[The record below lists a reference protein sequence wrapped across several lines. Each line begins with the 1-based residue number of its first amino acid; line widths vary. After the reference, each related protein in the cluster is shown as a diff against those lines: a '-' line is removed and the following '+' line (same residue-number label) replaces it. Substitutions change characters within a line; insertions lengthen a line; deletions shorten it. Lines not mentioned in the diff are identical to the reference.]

1 MKSSKIIIASL
12 VSLTLVSNPILTFAA
27 TNDVIDST
35 TEITTDK
42 EISSTQ
48 PTIKTTLKAGQTQ
61 SFNDWFPDDNFASEV
76 AAAFEMQATDTI
88 SEEQLATLTSLDCH
102 NSSIADMTGIEKLT
116 GLTKLICT
124 YNNITTLDLSQNT
137 NLTYLA
143 CDSNK
148 LTNLDVTPLTKLT
161 YLNCDTN
168 KLTKIDVSQNPLLT
182 YLNCARNTL
191 TEIDVSHNTQLT
203 ELDCHLNKKITKLD
217 VTPQTQLTTLDCSFN
232 KITALDV
239 SQNKLLNRLN
249 CDTNNI
255 TKLDL
260 NQNIQ
265 LTFLDC
271 SSNKLTEIDVTPLT
285 QLTYFD
291 CSVNPLTELD
301 VSTLSKLTTLHCIQ
315 TDLLEI
321 DLTHNTQLIYFQAE
335 GCRKIK
341 ELDVTHNTQLYLLDC
356 QAAGITELDLS
367 QNPKLVYLYLNN
379 TELTKLDVSHNT
391 KLKSLSC
398 VNAHIQDFSSVGK
411 IPVLNNNLDAEG
423 QTITMPKETLTN
435 NSLTIAVSPDLLD
448 QFGNPMNI
456 EPGDGGVYDQA
467 TNTITWENLSTDNP
481 AVTYTFTSENGAIV
495 GTVTTPF
502 EAPQPIKGEDVTVH
516 YLDDKGEKLA
526 ADEVL
531 SGNLDDPYTSS
542 AKDIPDYTL
551 TTTPDNATG
560 TFTTTS
566 QSVTYV
572 YTKNIVAA
580 EPVTVNYVDDT
591 GKTLAPSETLNGN
604 VGDTYNAT
612 AKQID
617 GYTLS
622 TTPNNATGT
631 FNTSSQTVTYVYTQ
645 NIVAA
650 EPVTVNYVD
659 DTGKTLAPA
668 ETLNGNVG
676 DTYNATAKQIDGY
689 TLSTTPNNAPGT
701 FNTSSQTVTYV
712 YTKNIVAA
720 EPVTVNYVDDTGKTL
735 APSETLNGNVGDT
748 YNATAKQIDGYTLS
762 AEPTNATGQFTS
774 SAQTVNYIYTKNPAP
789 EKGVVEIHYVDENNK
804 QLSSATKISGTVGDN
819 YTTEPKNIDGYT
831 LTTTPDNATG
841 TFNTSSQTVTYVYT
855 KNIVAAEPVTVNY
868 VDANGKTLAPSE
880 TLNGTI
886 GDTYKATTK
895 QIDGYTLSA
904 EPTNATGQ
912 FTNSAQTVNY
922 IYTKNTNIDQPLP
935 DKKTTKPSNLK
946 TTEVKKASDTL
957 PKTGDSAPWKSA
969 LLGVFLS
976 STALVI
982 WKKKK

>member
-1 MKSSKIIIASL
+1 MKTTKIVIASL

-27 TNDVIDST
+27 TNDVIDNT

-42 EISSTQ
+42 ETSSTQ

-102 NSSIADMTGIEKLT
+102 YSSIADMTGIEKLT

-124 YNNITTLDLSQNT
+124 SNNITTLDLSKNT
-137 NLTYLA
+137 NLTYLE
-143 CDSNK
+143 CNSNK
-148 LTNLDVTPLTKLT
+148 LTSLDVTSLTKLT
-161 YLNCDTN
+161 YLNCNTN
-168 KLTKIDVSQNPLLT
+168 KLTNLDVSQNPLLA
-182 YLNCARNTL
+182 YLNCALNTL
-191 TEIDVSHNTQLT
+191 TELDVSHNTQLT
-203 ELDCHLNKKITKLD
+203 ELNCRSNKKITELD
-217 VTPQTQLTTLDCSFN
+217 VTTNTQLTSLDCGYN
-232 KITALDV
+232 KISELNV
-239 SQNKLLNRLN
+239 SQNKLLNRLS
-249 CDTNNI
+249 CESNNL

-260 NQNIQ
+260 NQNIE
-265 LTFLDC
+265 LTFLNC

-291 CSVNPLTELD
+291 CGVNDLTELD
-301 VSTLSKLTTLHCIQ
+301 VSTLSKLTTLECIQ

-321 DLTHNTQLIYFQAE
+321 DLTHNTQLTDFKAE

-341 ELDVTHNTQLYLLDC
+341 ELDVTHNTQLYSLDC
-356 QAAGITELDLS
+356 QGAGITELDLS
-367 QNPKLVYLYLNN
+367 KNPKLIYLYLSN
-379 TELTKLDVSHNT
+379 TELTELDVSHNT
-391 KLKSLSC
+391 KLKDLFC
-398 VNAHIQDFSSVGK
+398 VNTHIQDFSSVGN
-411 IPVLNNNLDAEG
+411 IAALNNNLYAEG

-448 QFGNPMNI
+448 QFGNPMII

-502 EAPQPIKGEDVTVH
+502 EAPQPVKGEDVTVH

-622 TTPNNATGT
+622 T
-631 FNTSSQTVTYVYTQ
+631 
-645 NIVAA
+645 
-650 EPVTVNYVD
+650 
-659 DTGKTLAPA
+659 
-668 ETLNGNVG
+668 
-676 DTYNATAKQIDGY
+676 
-689 TLSTTPNNAPGT
+689 
-701 FNTSSQTVTYV
+701 
-712 YTKNIVAA
+712 
-720 EPVTVNYVDDTGKTL
+720 
-735 APSETLNGNVGDT
+735 
-748 YNATAKQIDGYTLS
+748 
-762 AEPTNATGQFTS
+762 EPTNATGQFTS

-804 QLSSATKISGTVGDN
+804 QLSSATEISGTVGDN
-819 YTTEPKNIDGYT
+819 YTTEPKTIDDYT
-831 LTTTPDNATG
+831 LTTTPDNTTG
-841 TFNTSSQTVTYVYT
+841 TFTTGSQTVTYVYT
-855 KNIVAAEPVTVNY
+855 KNIEAAEPITVNY

-886 GDTYKATTK
+886 GDTYKTTTK

-935 DKKTTKPSNLK
+935 DKKTTNTTPTKPSNLK
-946 TTEVKKASDTL
+946 TTEVKKASDSL
-957 PKTGDSAPWKSA
+957 PKTGDSTPWKSA

>member
-1 MKSSKIIIASL
+1 MKTTKIVIASL
-12 VSLTLVSNPILTFAA
+12 VSLTMVSNPLLTFAA
-27 TNDVIDST
+27 TNDVIDNT

-42 EISSTQ
+42 ETSSTQ
-48 PTIKTTLKAGQTQ
+48 PTIKNTLKAGQTQ

-76 AAAFEMQATDTI
+76 AAVFEMQATDTI

-102 NSSIADMTGIEKLT
+102 NSAITDMTGIEKLT

-124 YNNITTLDLSQNT
+124 SNNITTLDLSQNT

-379 TELTKLDVSHNT
+379 TELTELDVSHNT

-411 IPVLNNNLDAEG
+411 IPALNNNFEAEG

-526 ADEVL
+526 DDEVL

-622 TTPNNATGT
+622 
-631 FNTSSQTVTYVYTQ
+631 
-645 NIVAA
+645 
-650 EPVTVNYVD
+650 
-659 DTGKTLAPA
+659 
-668 ETLNGNVG
+668 
-676 DTYNATAKQIDGY
+676 
-689 TLSTTPNNAPGT
+689 
-701 FNTSSQTVTYV
+701 
-712 YTKNIVAA
+712 
-720 EPVTVNYVDDTGKTL
+720 
-735 APSETLNGNVGDT
+735 
-748 YNATAKQIDGYTLS
+748 

-789 EKGVVEIHYVDENNK
+789 EKGVVEIHYVDEDNK
-804 QLSSATKISGTVGDN
+804 QLNSTTEISGTIGDN
-819 YTTEPKNIDGYT
+819 YTTEPKTIEGYT
-831 LTTTPDNATG
+831 LTTTPGNATG
-841 TFNTSSQTVTYVYT
+841 TFTTGSQTVTYVYT
-855 KNIVAAEPVTVNY
+855 KNIEAAEPITVNY

-880 TLNGTI
+880 TLNGNV
-886 GDTYKATTK
+886 GDTYKATAK

-912 FTNSAQTVNY
+912 FTSSAQTVNY
-922 IYTKNTNIDQPLP
+922 IYTKNTNTDQPLP
-935 DKKTTKPSNLK
+935 TKKPTNTTPTKPSNLK

-957 PKTGDSAPWKSA
+957 PKTGDSTPWKSA
-969 LLGVFLS
+969 LLGVLLS

>member
-1 MKSSKIIIASL
+1 MKTSKIIIASL
-12 VSLTLVSNPILTFAA
+12 VSLTMVSNPILTFAA
-27 TNDVIDST
+27 TNDVIDNT

-42 EISSTQ
+42 ETSSTQ

-102 NSSIADMTGIEKLT
+102 YSSIADMTGIEKLT

-124 YNNITTLDLSQNT
+124 SNNITTLDLSKNT
-137 NLTYLA
+137 NLTYLE
-143 CDSNK
+143 CKSNK
-148 LTNLDVTPLTKLT
+148 LTSLDVTPLTKLT

-168 KLTKIDVSQNPLLT
+168 KLTNLDVSQNPLLT

-203 ELDCHLNKKITKLD
+203 ELDCYLNRKITKLD
-217 VTPQTQLTTLDCSFN
+217 VTPLTQLTNLDCSFN
-232 KITALDV
+232 KITELDV

-249 CDTNNI
+249 CDTNNL

-265 LTFLDC
+265 LTSLDC

-285 QLTYFD
+285 QLTYLD
-291 CSVNPLTELD
+291 CGVNPLTELD
-301 VSTLSKLTTLHCIQ
+301 VSTLSKLTTLECIQ

-321 DLTHNTQLIYFQAE
+321 DLTHNTQLTNFKAE

-341 ELDVTHNTQLYLLDC
+341 ELDVTHNPQLYSLDC

-411 IPVLNNNLDAEG
+411 IPALNKNLDAEG

-526 ADEVL
+526 ADAVL

-580 EPVTVNYVDDT
+580 EPVTVNYVDAD
-591 GKTLAPSETLNGN
+591 
-604 VGDTYNAT
+604 
-612 AKQID
+612 
-617 GYTLS
+617 
-622 TTPNNATGT
+622 
-631 FNTSSQTVTYVYTQ
+631 
-645 NIVAA
+645 
-650 EPVTVNYVD
+650 
-659 DTGKTLAPA
+659 
-668 ETLNGNVG
+668 
-676 DTYNATAKQIDGY
+676 
-689 TLSTTPNNAPGT
+689 
-701 FNTSSQTVTYV
+701 
-712 YTKNIVAA
+712 
-720 EPVTVNYVDDTGKTL
+720 GKTL

-804 QLSSATKISGTVGDN
+804 QLSSATEISGTVGDN
-819 YTTEPKNIDGYT
+819 YTTEPKTIDGYT

-855 KNIVAAEPVTVNY
+855 KNIEAAEPVTVNY

-886 GDTYKATTK
+886 GDTYNTTAK

-935 DKKTTKPSNLK
+935 DKKTTNTTPTKPSNLK

>member
-1 MKSSKIIIASL
+1 MKTSKIIIASL
-12 VSLTLVSNPILTFAA
+12 VSLTMVSNPILTFAA

-42 EISSTQ
+42 ETSPTQ
-48 PTIKTTLKAGQTQ
+48 PTIKNTLKAGQTQ

-102 NSSIADMTGIEKLT
+102 YSSIVDMTGIEKLT

-124 YNNITTLDLSQNT
+124 SNNITTLDLSKNT
-137 NLTYLA
+137 NLTYLE
-143 CDSNK
+143 CNSNK
-148 LTNLDVTPLTKLT
+148 LTSLDVTPLTKLT

-168 KLTKIDVSQNPLLT
+168 KLTNLDVSQNPLLT
-182 YLNCARNTL
+182 YLNCSRNTL

-203 ELDCHLNKKITKLD
+203 ELDCYLNRKITKLD
-217 VTPQTQLTTLDCSFN
+217 VTPLTQLTTLNCSFN
-232 KITALDV
+232 KITELDV
-239 SQNKLLNRLN
+239 SQNKLLNRLS
-249 CDTNNI
+249 CDTNNL

-265 LTFLDC
+265 LTSLDC

-291 CSVNPLTELD
+291 CGVNDLTELD
-301 VSTLSKLTTLHCIQ
+301 VSTLSKLTILQCIQ
-315 TDLLEI
+315 NDLLEI
-321 DLTHNTQLIYFQAE
+321 DLTHNTQLTDFKAE

-341 ELDVTHNTQLYLLDC
+341 ELDVTHNTQLYSLDC
-356 QAAGITELDLS
+356 QGAGITELDLS
-367 QNPKLVYLYLNN
+367 QNPKLIYLYVSN
-379 TELTKLDVSHNT
+379 TELTELDVSHNT
-391 KLKSLSC
+391 KLKDLFC
-398 VNAHIQDFSSVGK
+398 VNTHIQDFSSVGN
-411 IPVLNNNLDAEG
+411 IAALNNNLYAEG
-423 QTITMPKETLTN
+423 QTITMPKETLIN

-622 TTPNNATGT
+622 
-631 FNTSSQTVTYVYTQ
+631 
-645 NIVAA
+645 
-650 EPVTVNYVD
+650 
-659 DTGKTLAPA
+659 
-668 ETLNGNVG
+668 
-676 DTYNATAKQIDGY
+676 
-689 TLSTTPNNAPGT
+689 
-701 FNTSSQTVTYV
+701 
-712 YTKNIVAA
+712 
-720 EPVTVNYVDDTGKTL
+720 
-735 APSETLNGNVGDT
+735 
-748 YNATAKQIDGYTLS
+748 

-804 QLSSATKISGTVGDN
+804 QLSSATEISGTVGDN
-819 YTTEPKNIDGYT
+819 YTTEPKTIDGYT

-855 KNIVAAEPVTVNY
+855 KNIEAAEPVTVNY

-886 GDTYKATTK
+886 GDTYKATAK

-935 DKKTTKPSNLK
+935 DKKPTNTTPTKPSNLK
-946 TTEVKKASDTL
+946 TTEVKKASDSL
-957 PKTGDSAPWKSA
+957 PKTGDSTPWKSA

>member
-1 MKSSKIIIASL
+1 MKTTKIVIASL
-12 VSLTLVSNPILTFAA
+12 VSLTMVSNPLLTFAA
-27 TNDVIDST
+27 TNDVIDNT

-42 EISSTQ
+42 ETSSTQ
-48 PTIKTTLKAGQTQ
+48 PTIKNTLKAGQTQ

-102 NSSIADMTGIEKLT
+102 NSSITDMTGIEKLT

-124 YNNITTLDLSQNT
+124 SNNITTLDLSQNT

-168 KLTKIDVSQNPLLT
+168 KLTKLDVSQNPLLT

-232 KITALDV
+232 KITELDV

-379 TELTKLDVSHNT
+379 TELTELDVSHNT

-411 IPVLNNNLDAEG
+411 IPALNNNFEAEG

-526 ADEVL
+526 DDEVL

-591 GKTLAPSETLNGN
+591 GKTLS
-604 VGDTYNAT
+604 
-612 AKQID
+612 
-617 GYTLS
+617 
-622 TTPNNATGT
+622 
-631 FNTSSQTVTYVYTQ
+631 
-645 NIVAA
+645 
-650 EPVTVNYVD
+650 
-659 DTGKTLAPA
+659 
-668 ETLNGNVG
+668 
-676 DTYNATAKQIDGY
+676 
-689 TLSTTPNNAPGT
+689 
-701 FNTSSQTVTYV
+701 
-712 YTKNIVAA
+712 
-720 EPVTVNYVDDTGKTL
+720 
-735 APSETLNGNVGDT
+735 PSETLNGNVGDT

-789 EKGVVEIHYVDENNK
+789 EKGVVEIHYVDEDNK
-804 QLSSATKISGTVGDN
+804 QLSSTTEISGTIGDN
-819 YTTEPKNIDGYT
+819 YTTEPKTIEGYT
-831 LTTTPDNATG
+831 LTTTPGNATG
-841 TFNTSSQTVTYVYT
+841 TFTTGSQTVTYVYT
-855 KNIVAAEPVTVNY
+855 KNIEAAEPITVNY

-880 TLNGTI
+880 TLNGNV
-886 GDTYKATTK
+886 GDTYKATAK

-912 FTNSAQTVNY
+912 FTSSAQTVNY
-922 IYTKNTNIDQPLP
+922 IYTKNTNTDQPLP
-935 DKKTTKPSNLK
+935 TKKTTNTTPTKPSNLK

>member
-1 MKSSKIIIASL
+1 MKTTKIVIASL
-12 VSLTLVSNPILTFAA
+12 VSLTMVSNPLLTFAA
-27 TNDVIDST
+27 TNDVIDNT

-42 EISSTQ
+42 ETSSTQ
-48 PTIKTTLKAGQTQ
+48 PTIKNTLKAGQTQ

-76 AAAFEMQATDTI
+76 AAVFEMQATDTI

-102 NSSIADMTGIEKLT
+102 NSSITDMTGIEKLT

-124 YNNITTLDLSQNT
+124 SNNITALDLSQNT

-168 KLTKIDVSQNPLLT
+168 KLTKLDVSQNPLLT

-232 KITALDV
+232 KITELDV

-379 TELTKLDVSHNT
+379 TELTELDVSHNT

-411 IPVLNNNLDAEG
+411 IPALNNNFEAEG

-526 ADEVL
+526 DDEVL

-622 TTPNNATGT
+622 T
-631 FNTSSQTVTYVYTQ
+631 
-645 NIVAA
+645 
-650 EPVTVNYVD
+650 
-659 DTGKTLAPA
+659 
-668 ETLNGNVG
+668 
-676 DTYNATAKQIDGY
+676 
-689 TLSTTPNNAPGT
+689 
-701 FNTSSQTVTYV
+701 
-712 YTKNIVAA
+712 
-720 EPVTVNYVDDTGKTL
+720 
-735 APSETLNGNVGDT
+735 
-748 YNATAKQIDGYTLS
+748 
-762 AEPTNATGQFTS
+762 EPTNVTGQFTS

-804 QLSSATKISGTVGDN
+804 QLSSATEISGTVGDN
-819 YTTEPKNIDGYT
+819 YTTEPKTIDGYT

-855 KNIVAAEPVTVNY
+855 KNIEAAEPITVNY

-886 GDTYKATTK
+886 GDTYKATAK

-935 DKKTTKPSNLK
+935 DKKPTNTTPTKPSNLK
-946 TTEVKKASDTL
+946 TTEVKKASDSL
-957 PKTGDSAPWKSA
+957 PKTGDSTPWKSA
-969 LLGVFLS
+969 LLGVLLS

>member
-1 MKSSKIIIASL
+1 MKTTKIVIASL

-27 TNDVIDST
+27 TNDVIDNT

-42 EISSTQ
+42 ETSSTQ
-48 PTIKTTLKAGQTQ
+48 PTIKNTLKAGQTQ

-102 NSSIADMTGIEKLT
+102 YSSIADMTGIEKLT

-124 YNNITTLDLSQNT
+124 SNNITTLDLSKNT
-137 NLTYLA
+137 NLTYLE
-143 CDSNK
+143 CNSNK
-148 LTNLDVTPLTKLT
+148 LTSLDVTPLTKLT

-168 KLTKIDVSQNPLLT
+168 KLTNLDVSQNPLLT

-232 KITALDV
+232 KITELDV

-249 CDTNNI
+249 CDTNNL

-260 NQNIQ
+260 NQNIK

-291 CSVNPLTELD
+291 CGVNDLTELD
-301 VSTLSKLTTLHCIQ
+301 VSTLSKLTTLQCIQ
-315 TDLLEI
+315 NDLLEI
-321 DLTHNTQLIYFQAE
+321 DLTHNTQLKDFKAE

-341 ELDVTHNTQLYLLDC
+341 ELDVTHNTQLYSLDC
-356 QAAGITELDLS
+356 QGVGITELNLS

-379 TELTKLDVSHNT
+379 TELTKLDVSPNT
-391 KLKSLSC
+391 KLKKLFC
-398 VNAHIQDFSSVGK
+398 ENTHVQDFSSMRN
-411 IPVLNNNLDAEG
+411 IAALNNNLYAEG
-423 QTITMPKETLTN
+423 QTITMPKETLIN

-481 AVTYTFTSENGAIV
+481 AVTYTFTSANGAIV

-526 ADEVL
+526 DDEVL

-604 VGDTYNAT
+604 VGD
-612 AKQID
+612 
-617 GYTLS
+617 S
-622 TTPNNATGT
+622 
-631 FNTSSQTVTYVYTQ
+631 
-645 NIVAA
+645 
-650 EPVTVNYVD
+650 
-659 DTGKTLAPA
+659 
-668 ETLNGNVG
+668 
-676 DTYNATAKQIDGY
+676 
-689 TLSTTPNNAPGT
+689 
-701 FNTSSQTVTYV
+701 
-712 YTKNIVAA
+712 
-720 EPVTVNYVDDTGKTL
+720 
-735 APSETLNGNVGDT
+735 

-804 QLSSATKISGTVGDN
+804 QLSSATEISGTVGDN
-819 YTTEPKNIDGYT
+819 YTTEPKTIDGYT

-841 TFNTSSQTVTYVYT
+841 TFHTSSQTVTYVYT
-855 KNIVAAEPVTVNY
+855 KNIEATEPVTVNY

-886 GDTYKATTK
+886 GDTYNATAK
-895 QIDGYTLSA
+895 QIDGYTLST

-912 FTNSAQTVNY
+912 FTSSAQTVNY

-935 DKKTTKPSNLK
+935 DKKPTNTTPTKPSNLK
-946 TTEVKKASDTL
+946 TTEVKKASDSL
-957 PKTGDSAPWKSA
+957 PKTGDSTPWKSA

>member
-1 MKSSKIIIASL
+1 MKTSKIIIASL

-42 EISSTQ
+42 ETSPTQ
-48 PTIKTTLKAGQTQ
+48 PTIKNTLKAGQTQ

-102 NSSIADMTGIEKLT
+102 YSSIADMTGIEKLT

-124 YNNITTLDLSQNT
+124 SNNITTLDLSKNT
-137 NLTYLA
+137 NLTYLE
-143 CDSNK
+143 CNSNK
-148 LTNLDVTPLTKLT
+148 LTSLDVTPLTKLT

-168 KLTKIDVSQNPLLT
+168 KLTNLDVSQNPLLT

-232 KITALDV
+232 KITELDV

-249 CDTNNI
+249 CDTNNL

-260 NQNIQ
+260 NQNIK

-291 CSVNPLTELD
+291 CGINPLTELD
-301 VSTLSKLTTLHCIQ
+301 VSTLSKLTTLECIQ

-321 DLTHNTQLIYFQAE
+321 DLTHNTQLTNFKAE

-341 ELDVTHNTQLYLLDC
+341 DLDVTHNTQLYSLDC
-356 QAAGITELDLS
+356 QGAGITELDLS

-379 TELTKLDVSHNT
+379 TELTKLDVSPNT
-391 KLKSLSC
+391 KLKKLFC
-398 VNAHIQDFSSVGK
+398 ENTHVQDFSSMRN
-411 IPVLNNNLDAEG
+411 IAALNNNLYAEG
-423 QTITMPKETLTN
+423 QTITMPKETLIN

-481 AVTYTFTSENGAIV
+481 AVTYTFTSANGAIV

-526 ADEVL
+526 DDEVL

-612 AKQID
+612 AKQIE

-622 TTPNNATGT
+622 T
-631 FNTSSQTVTYVYTQ
+631 
-645 NIVAA
+645 
-650 EPVTVNYVD
+650 
-659 DTGKTLAPA
+659 
-668 ETLNGNVG
+668 
-676 DTYNATAKQIDGY
+676 
-689 TLSTTPNNAPGT
+689 
-701 FNTSSQTVTYV
+701 
-712 YTKNIVAA
+712 
-720 EPVTVNYVDDTGKTL
+720 
-735 APSETLNGNVGDT
+735 
-748 YNATAKQIDGYTLS
+748 
-762 AEPTNATGQFTS
+762 EPTNATGQFTS

-804 QLSSATKISGTVGDN
+804 QLSSATEISGTVGDN
-819 YTTEPKNIDGYT
+819 YTTEPKTIDGYT
-831 LTTTPDNATG
+831 LTTTPDNTTG
-841 TFNTSSQTVTYVYT
+841 TFTTGSQTVTYVYT
-855 KNIVAAEPVTVNY
+855 KNIEAAEPITVNY

-886 GDTYKATTK
+886 GDTYNATAK
-895 QIDGYTLSA
+895 QIDGYTLST

-935 DKKTTKPSNLK
+935 DKKPTNTTPTKPSNLK
-946 TTEVKKASDTL
+946 TTEVKKASDSL
-957 PKTGDSAPWKSA
+957 PKTGDSTPWKSA

>member
-1 MKSSKIIIASL
+1 MKTSKIIIASL
-12 VSLTLVSNPILTFAA
+12 VSLTMVSNPILTFAA
-27 TNDVIDST
+27 TNDVIDNT

-42 EISSTQ
+42 ETSSTQ

-61 SFNDWFPDDNFASEV
+61 SFNDWFPDDNLASEV
-76 AAAFEMQATDTI
+76 AAAFEMQVTDTI

-102 NSSIADMTGIEKLT
+102 YSSIADMTGIEKLT

-124 YNNITTLDLSQNT
+124 SNNITTLDLSKNT
-137 NLTYLA
+137 NLTYLE
-143 CDSNK
+143 CKSNK
-148 LTNLDVTPLTKLT
+148 LTSLDVTPLTKLT

-168 KLTKIDVSQNPLLT
+168 KLTNLDVSQNPLLT

-203 ELDCHLNKKITKLD
+203 ELDCYLNRKITKLD
-217 VTPQTQLTTLDCSFN
+217 VTPLTQLTTLDCSFN
-232 KITALDV
+232 KITELDV

-249 CDTNNI
+249 CDTNNL

-265 LTFLDC
+265 LTSLDC

-285 QLTYFD
+285 QLTYLD
-291 CSVNPLTELD
+291 CGVNPLTELD
-301 VSTLSKLTTLHCIQ
+301 VSTLSKLTTLECIQ

-321 DLTHNTQLIYFQAE
+321 DLTHNTQLTNFKAE

-341 ELDVTHNTQLYLLDC
+341 ELDVTHNTQLYSLDC

-411 IPVLNNNLDAEG
+411 IPALNKNLDAEG

-580 EPVTVNYVDDT
+580 EP
-591 GKTLAPSETLNGN
+591 
-604 VGDTYNAT
+604 
-612 AKQID
+612 I
-617 GYTLS
+617 
-622 TTPNNATGT
+622 
-631 FNTSSQTVTYVYTQ
+631 
-645 NIVAA
+645 
-650 EPVTVNYVD
+650 
-659 DTGKTLAPA
+659 
-668 ETLNGNVG
+668 
-676 DTYNATAKQIDGY
+676 
-689 TLSTTPNNAPGT
+689 
-701 FNTSSQTVTYV
+701 
-712 YTKNIVAA
+712 
-720 EPVTVNYVDDTGKTL
+720 TVNYVDDTGKTL

-804 QLSSATKISGTVGDN
+804 QLSSATEISGTVGDN
-819 YTTEPKNIDGYT
+819 YTTEPKTIDGYT

-855 KNIVAAEPVTVNY
+855 KNIEAAEPVTVNY

-886 GDTYKATTK
+886 GDTYNATAK

-912 FTNSAQTVNY
+912 FTNSAQTINY

-935 DKKTTKPSNLK
+935 DKKTTNTTPTKPSNLK
-946 TTEVKKASDTL
+946 TTEVKKAPDTL
-957 PKTGDSAPWKSA
+957 PKTGDSTPWKSA

>member
-1 MKSSKIIIASL
+1 MKTSKIIIASL
-12 VSLTLVSNPILTFAA
+12 VSLTMVSNPILTFAA
-27 TNDVIDST
+27 TNDVIDNT

-42 EISSTQ
+42 ETSSTQ
-48 PTIKTTLKAGQTQ
+48 PTIKNTLKAGQTQ

-102 NSSIADMTGIEKLT
+102 YSSIADMTGIEKLT

-124 YNNITTLDLSQNT
+124 SNNITTLDLSKNT
-137 NLTYLA
+137 NLTYLE
-143 CDSNK
+143 CKSNK
-148 LTNLDVTPLTKLT
+148 LTSLDVTPLTKLT

-168 KLTKIDVSQNPLLT
+168 KLTNLDVSQNPLLT

-203 ELDCHLNKKITKLD
+203 ELDCYLNRKITKLD
-217 VTPQTQLTTLDCSFN
+217 VTPLTQLTTLDCSFN
-232 KITALDV
+232 KITELDV

-249 CDTNNI
+249 CDTNNL

-265 LTFLDC
+265 LTSLDC

-285 QLTYFD
+285 QLTYLD
-291 CSVNPLTELD
+291 CGVNPLTELD
-301 VSTLSKLTTLHCIQ
+301 VSTLSKLTTLECIQ

-321 DLTHNTQLIYFQAE
+321 DLTHNTQLTNFKAE

-341 ELDVTHNTQLYLLDC
+341 ELDVTHNPQLYSLDC

-411 IPVLNNNLDAEG
+411 IPALNKNLDAEG

-435 NSLTIAVSPDLLD
+435 NSLTIVVSPDLLD

-467 TNTITWENLSTDNP
+467 TNTITWENLSKDNP

-531 SGNLDDPYTSS
+531 SGKLDDPYTSS

-580 EPVTVNYVDDT
+580 EP
-591 GKTLAPSETLNGN
+591 
-604 VGDTYNAT
+604 
-612 AKQID
+612 I
-617 GYTLS
+617 
-622 TTPNNATGT
+622 
-631 FNTSSQTVTYVYTQ
+631 
-645 NIVAA
+645 
-650 EPVTVNYVD
+650 
-659 DTGKTLAPA
+659 
-668 ETLNGNVG
+668 
-676 DTYNATAKQIDGY
+676 
-689 TLSTTPNNAPGT
+689 
-701 FNTSSQTVTYV
+701 
-712 YTKNIVAA
+712 
-720 EPVTVNYVDDTGKTL
+720 TVNYVDDTGKTL

-804 QLSSATKISGTVGDN
+804 QLSSATEISGTVGDN
-819 YTTEPKNIDGYT
+819 YTTEPKTIDGYT
-831 LTTTPDNATG
+831 LTTTPDNTTG

-855 KNIVAAEPVTVNY
+855 KNIEAAEPVTVNY

-886 GDTYKATTK
+886 GDTYNATAK

-912 FTNSAQTVNY
+912 FTNSAQTINY

-935 DKKTTKPSNLK
+935 DKKPTNTTPTKPSNLK
-946 TTEVKKASDTL
+946 TTEVKKAPDTL
-957 PKTGDSAPWKSA
+957 PKTGDSTPWKSA

>member
-1 MKSSKIIIASL
+1 MKTTKIVIASL

-27 TNDVIDST
+27 TNDVIDNT

-42 EISSTQ
+42 ETSSTQ

-102 NSSIADMTGIEKLT
+102 YSSIADMTGIEKLT

-124 YNNITTLDLSQNT
+124 SNNITTLDLSKNT
-137 NLTYLA
+137 NLTYLE
-143 CDSNK
+143 CNSNK
-148 LTNLDVTPLTKLT
+148 LTSLDVTPLTKLT

-168 KLTKIDVSQNPLLT
+168 KLTNLDVSQNPLLT

-232 KITALDV
+232 KITELDV

-249 CDTNNI
+249 CDTNNL

-260 NQNIQ
+260 NQNIK

-291 CSVNPLTELD
+291 CGINPLTELD
-301 VSTLSKLTTLHCIQ
+301 VSTLSKLTTLECIQ

-321 DLTHNTQLIYFQAE
+321 DLTHNTQLTNFKAE

-341 ELDVTHNTQLYLLDC
+341 DLDVTHNTQLYSLDC
-356 QAAGITELDLS
+356 QGAGITELDLS

-379 TELTKLDVSHNT
+379 TELTKLDVSPNT
-391 KLKSLSC
+391 KLKKLFC
-398 VNAHIQDFSSVGK
+398 ENTHVQDFSSMRN
-411 IPVLNNNLDAEG
+411 IAALNNNLYAEG
-423 QTITMPKETLTN
+423 QTITMPKETLIN

-481 AVTYTFTSENGAIV
+481 AVTYTFTSANGAIV

-526 ADEVL
+526 DDEVL

-612 AKQID
+612 AKQIE

-622 TTPNNATGT
+622 T
-631 FNTSSQTVTYVYTQ
+631 
-645 NIVAA
+645 
-650 EPVTVNYVD
+650 
-659 DTGKTLAPA
+659 
-668 ETLNGNVG
+668 
-676 DTYNATAKQIDGY
+676 
-689 TLSTTPNNAPGT
+689 
-701 FNTSSQTVTYV
+701 
-712 YTKNIVAA
+712 
-720 EPVTVNYVDDTGKTL
+720 
-735 APSETLNGNVGDT
+735 
-748 YNATAKQIDGYTLS
+748 
-762 AEPTNATGQFTS
+762 EPTNATGQFTS

-804 QLSSATKISGTVGDN
+804 QLSSATEISGTVGDN
-819 YTTEPKNIDGYT
+819 YTTEPKTIDGYT
-831 LTTTPDNATG
+831 LTTTPDNTTG
-841 TFNTSSQTVTYVYT
+841 TFTTGSQTVTYVYT
-855 KNIVAAEPVTVNY
+855 KNIEAAEPITVNY

-935 DKKTTKPSNLK
+935 DKKPTNTTPTKPSNLK

-957 PKTGDSAPWKSA
+957 PKTGDSTPWKSA

>member
-1 MKSSKIIIASL
+1 MKTTKIVIASL

-27 TNDVIDST
+27 TNDVIDNT

-42 EISSTQ
+42 ETSSTQ

-102 NSSIADMTGIEKLT
+102 YSSIADMTGIEKLT

-124 YNNITTLDLSQNT
+124 SNNITTLDLSKNT
-137 NLTYLA
+137 NLTYLE
-143 CDSNK
+143 CNSNK
-148 LTNLDVTPLTKLT
+148 LTSLDVTPLTKLT

-168 KLTKIDVSQNPLLT
+168 KLTNLDVSQNPLLT

-232 KITALDV
+232 KITELDV

-249 CDTNNI
+249 CDTNNL

-260 NQNIQ
+260 NQNIK

-291 CSVNPLTELD
+291 CGINPLTELD
-301 VSTLSKLTTLHCIQ
+301 VSTLSKLTTLECIQ

-321 DLTHNTQLIYFQAE
+321 DLTHNTQLTNFKAE

-341 ELDVTHNTQLYLLDC
+341 DLDVTHNTQLYSLDC
-356 QAAGITELDLS
+356 QGAGITELDLS

-379 TELTKLDVSHNT
+379 TELTELDVSHNT

-411 IPVLNNNLDAEG
+411 IPALNNNFEAEG

-526 ADEVL
+526 DDEVL

-542 AKDIPDYTL
+542 AKDISDYTL

-580 EPVTVNYVDDT
+580 EPVTVNYVDAT

-622 TTPNNATGT
+622 T
-631 FNTSSQTVTYVYTQ
+631 
-645 NIVAA
+645 
-650 EPVTVNYVD
+650 
-659 DTGKTLAPA
+659 
-668 ETLNGNVG
+668 
-676 DTYNATAKQIDGY
+676 
-689 TLSTTPNNAPGT
+689 
-701 FNTSSQTVTYV
+701 
-712 YTKNIVAA
+712 
-720 EPVTVNYVDDTGKTL
+720 
-735 APSETLNGNVGDT
+735 
-748 YNATAKQIDGYTLS
+748 
-762 AEPTNATGQFTS
+762 EPTNATGQFTS

-804 QLSSATKISGTVGDN
+804 QLSSATEISGTVGNN
-819 YTTEPKNIDGYT
+819 YTTEPKTIDGYT

-855 KNIVAAEPVTVNY
+855 KNIEAAEPVTVNY

-886 GDTYKATTK
+886 GDTYNATAK

-935 DKKTTKPSNLK
+935 DKKPTNTTPTKPSNLK

>member
-1 MKSSKIIIASL
+1 MKTSKIIIASL
-12 VSLTLVSNPILTFAA
+12 VSLTMVSNPILTFAA
-27 TNDVIDST
+27 TNDVIDNT
-35 TEITTDK
+35 TEITADK
-42 EISSTQ
+42 ETSSTQ

-102 NSSIADMTGIEKLT
+102 YSSIADMTGIEKLT

-124 YNNITTLDLSQNT
+124 SNNITTLDLSKNT
-137 NLTYLA
+137 NLTYLE
-143 CDSNK
+143 CKSNK
-148 LTNLDVTPLTKLT
+148 LTSLDVTSLTKLT
-161 YLNCDTN
+161 YLNCNTN
-168 KLTKIDVSQNPLLT
+168 KLTNLDVSQNPLLA
-182 YLNCARNTL
+182 YLNCALNTL
-191 TEIDVSHNTQLT
+191 TELDVSHNTQLT
-203 ELDCHLNKKITKLD
+203 ELNCRSNKKITELD
-217 VTPQTQLTTLDCSFN
+217 VTTNTQLTSLDCGYN
-232 KITALDV
+232 KISELNV
-239 SQNKLLNRLN
+239 SQNKLLNRLS
-249 CDTNNI
+249 CESNNL

-260 NQNIQ
+260 NQNIE
-265 LTFLDC
+265 LTFLNC

-291 CSVNPLTELD
+291 CGVNDLTELD
-301 VSTLSKLTTLHCIQ
+301 VSTLSKLTTLECIQ

-321 DLTHNTQLIYFQAE
+321 DLTHNTQLTDFKAE

-341 ELDVTHNTQLYLLDC
+341 ELDVTHNTQLYSLDC
-356 QAAGITELDLS
+356 QGAGITELDLS
-367 QNPKLVYLYLNN
+367 KNPKLIYLYLSN
-379 TELTKLDVSHNT
+379 TELTELDVSHNT
-391 KLKSLSC
+391 KLKDLFC
-398 VNAHIQDFSSVGK
+398 VNTHIQDFSSVGN
-411 IPVLNNNLDAEG
+411 IAALNNNLYAEG

-526 ADEVL
+526 DDEVL
-531 SGNLDDPYTSS
+531 SGNLDDPYASS

-566 QSVTYV
+566 QS
-572 YTKNIVAA
+572 
-580 EPVTVNYVDDT
+580 
-591 GKTLAPSETLNGN
+591 
-604 VGDTYNAT
+604 
-612 AKQID
+612 
-617 GYTLS
+617 
-622 TTPNNATGT
+622 
-631 FNTSSQTVTYVYTQ
+631 
-645 NIVAA
+645 
-650 EPVTVNYVD
+650 
-659 DTGKTLAPA
+659 
-668 ETLNGNVG
+668 
-676 DTYNATAKQIDGY
+676 
-689 TLSTTPNNAPGT
+689 
-701 FNTSSQTVTYV
+701 VTYV

-804 QLSSATKISGTVGDN
+804 QLSSATEISGTVGDN
-819 YTTEPKNIDGYT
+819 YTTEPKTIDGYT

-855 KNIVAAEPVTVNY
+855 KNIEAAEPITVNY

-886 GDTYKATTK
+886 GDTYKATAK

-935 DKKTTKPSNLK
+935 DKKPTNTTPTKPSNLK
-946 TTEVKKASDTL
+946 TTEVKKASDSL
-957 PKTGDSAPWKSA
+957 PKTGDSTPWKSA
-969 LLGVFLS
+969 LLGVLLS

>member
-1 MKSSKIIIASL
+1 MKNSKIIIASL
-12 VSLTLVSNPILTFAA
+12 VSLTMVSNPLLTFAA
-27 TNDVIDST
+27 TNDVIDNT

-42 EISSTQ
+42 ETSSTQ
-48 PTIKTTLKAGQTQ
+48 PTIKSTLKAGQTQ

-76 AAAFEMQATDTI
+76 AAAFKMQATDTI
-88 SEEQLATLTSLDCH
+88 SEGQLATLTSLDCH

-116 GLTKLICT
+116 GLTSLICT
-124 YNNITTLDLSQNT
+124 YNNITAIDLSQNT

-161 YLNCDTN
+161 SLNCDTN
-168 KLTKIDVSQNPLLT
+168 KLTKLDVSQNPLLT

-203 ELDCHLNKKITKLD
+203 EIDCHLNKKITKLD
-217 VTPQTQLTTLDCSFN
+217 VTLQTKLTTLNCGYN
-232 KITALDV
+232 KLTALDV
-239 SQNKLLNRLN
+239 SQNKLLNLLY
-249 CDTNNI
+249 CDNNNI

-260 NQNIQ
+260 NQNSQ
-265 LTFLDC
+265 LTILDC
-271 SSNKLTEIDVTPLT
+271 SGNELTELDVTPLT
-285 QLTYFD
+285 QLTFLD
-291 CSVNPLTELD
+291 CGVNDLTELD
-301 VSTLSKLTTLHCIQ
+301 VSTLSKLLTLQCIQ
-315 TDLLEI
+315 TDLSEI
-321 DLTHNTQLIYFQAE
+321 DLTHNTQLTSFKAE

-341 ELDVTHNTQLYLLDC
+341 ELDVTHNKQLYSLDC
-356 QAAGITELDLS
+356 QGAGITELDLS

-391 KLKSLSC
+391 KLKNLSC

-411 IPVLNNNLDAEG
+411 IPALNKTFDAEG

-435 NSLTIAVSPDLLD
+435 NSLTIVVSSDLLD

-531 SGNLDDPYTSS
+531 SGNLDVPYTSS

-580 EPVTVNYVDDT
+580 EPVTVNYVDAN

-604 VGDTYNAT
+604 IGDTYNAT
-612 AKQID
+612 AKH
-617 GYTLS
+617 
-622 TTPNNATGT
+622 
-631 FNTSSQTVTYVYTQ
+631 
-645 NIVAA
+645 
-650 EPVTVNYVD
+650 
-659 DTGKTLAPA
+659 
-668 ETLNGNVG
+668 
-676 DTYNATAKQIDGY
+676 
-689 TLSTTPNNAPGT
+689 
-701 FNTSSQTVTYV
+701 
-712 YTKNIVAA
+712 
-720 EPVTVNYVDDTGKTL
+720 
-735 APSETLNGNVGDT
+735 
-748 YNATAKQIDGYTLS
+748 IDGYTLS

-774 SAQTVNYIYTKNPAP
+774 SAQTINYIYTKNPAP

-804 QLSSATKISGTVGDN
+804 QLSSATEVSGTVGDN
-819 YTTEPKNIDGYT
+819 YTTEPKTIDGYT

-855 KNIVAAEPVTVNY
+855 KNIEAAEPVTVNY

-886 GDTYKATTK
+886 GDTYKATAK
-895 QIDGYTLSA
+895 HIDGYTLSK

-912 FTNSAQTVNY
+912 FTSNSQTINY

-935 DKKTTKPSNLK
+935 DKKTTNTTPTKPSNLK
-946 TTEVKKASDTL
+946 TTEVKKDSNTL

>member
-1 MKSSKIIIASL
+1 MKTSKIIIASL
-12 VSLTLVSNPILTFAA
+12 VSLTMVSNPILTFAA
-27 TNDVIDST
+27 TNDVIDNT

-42 EISSTQ
+42 ETSSSQ

-102 NSSIADMTGIEKLT
+102 YSSIADMTGIEKLT

-124 YNNITTLDLSQNT
+124 SNNITTLDLSKNT
-137 NLTYLA
+137 NLTYLE
-143 CDSNK
+143 CKSNK
-148 LTNLDVTPLTKLT
+148 LTSLDVTPLTKLT

-168 KLTKIDVSQNPLLT
+168 KLTNLDVSQNPLLT

-203 ELDCHLNKKITKLD
+203 ELDCYLNRKITKLD
-217 VTPQTQLTTLDCSFN
+217 VTPLTQLTTLDCSFN
-232 KITALDV
+232 KITELDV

-249 CDTNNI
+249 CDTNNL

-265 LTFLDC
+265 LTSLDC

-285 QLTYFD
+285 QLTYLD
-291 CSVNPLTELD
+291 CGVNPLTELD
-301 VSTLSKLTTLHCIQ
+301 VSTLSKLTTLECIQ

-321 DLTHNTQLIYFQAE
+321 DLTHNTQLTNFKAE

-341 ELDVTHNTQLYLLDC
+341 ELDVTHNPQLYSLDC

-411 IPVLNNNLDAEG
+411 IPALNKNLDAEG

-580 EPVTVNYVDDT
+580 EPITVNYVDDT
-591 GKTLAPSETLNGN
+591 GKTLAPSETLNG
-604 VGDTYNAT
+604 T
-612 AKQID
+612 I
-617 GYTLS
+617 
-622 TTPNNATGT
+622 
-631 FNTSSQTVTYVYTQ
+631 
-645 NIVAA
+645 
-650 EPVTVNYVD
+650 
-659 DTGKTLAPA
+659 
-668 ETLNGNVG
+668 
-676 DTYNATAKQIDGY
+676 
-689 TLSTTPNNAPGT
+689 
-701 FNTSSQTVTYV
+701 
-712 YTKNIVAA
+712 
-720 EPVTVNYVDDTGKTL
+720 
-735 APSETLNGNVGDT
+735 GDT

-762 AEPTNATGQFTS
+762 AEPTNATGQFT
-774 SAQTVNYIYTKNPAP
+774 
-789 EKGVVEIHYVDENNK
+789 
-804 QLSSATKISGTVGDN
+804 
-819 YTTEPKNIDGYT
+819 
-831 LTTTPDNATG
+831 
-841 TFNTSSQTVTYVYT
+841 
-855 KNIVAAEPVTVNY
+855 
-868 VDANGKTLAPSE
+868 
-880 TLNGTI
+880 
-886 GDTYKATTK
+886 
-895 QIDGYTLSA
+895 
-904 EPTNATGQ
+904 
-912 FTNSAQTVNY
+912 NSAQTINY

-935 DKKTTKPSNLK
+935 DKKTTNTTPTKPSNLK
-946 TTEVKKASDTL
+946 TTEVKKAPDTL
-957 PKTGDSAPWKSA
+957 PKTGDSTPWKSA

>member
-1 MKSSKIIIASL
+1 MKTTKIVIASL
-12 VSLTLVSNPILTFAA
+12 VSLTMVSNPLLTFAA
-27 TNDVIDST
+27 TNDVIDNT

-42 EISSTQ
+42 ETSSTQ
-48 PTIKTTLKAGQTQ
+48 PTIKNTLKAGQTQ

-102 NSSIADMTGIEKLT
+102 NSSITDMTGIEKLT

-124 YNNITTLDLSQNT
+124 SNNITTLDLSKNT

-379 TELTKLDVSHNT
+379 TELTELDVSHNT

-411 IPVLNNNLDAEG
+411 IPALNNNFEAEG

-526 ADEVL
+526 DDEVL

-591 GKTLAPSETLNGN
+591 GKTLSPSE
-604 VGDTYNAT
+604 
-612 AKQID
+612 I
-617 GYTLS
+617 
-622 TTPNNATGT
+622 
-631 FNTSSQTVTYVYTQ
+631 
-645 NIVAA
+645 
-650 EPVTVNYVD
+650 
-659 DTGKTLAPA
+659 
-668 ETLNGNVG
+668 
-676 DTYNATAKQIDGY
+676 
-689 TLSTTPNNAPGT
+689 
-701 FNTSSQTVTYV
+701 
-712 YTKNIVAA
+712 
-720 EPVTVNYVDDTGKTL
+720 
-735 APSETLNGNVGDT
+735 LNGNVGDT

-789 EKGVVEIHYVDENNK
+789 EKGVVEIHYVDEDNK
-804 QLSSATKISGTVGDN
+804 QLNSTTEISGTIGDN
-819 YTTEPKNIDGYT
+819 YTTEPKTIEGYT
-831 LTTTPDNATG
+831 LTTTPGNATG
-841 TFNTSSQTVTYVYT
+841 TFTTGSQTVTYVYT
-855 KNIVAAEPVTVNY
+855 KNIEAAEPITVNY

-880 TLNGTI
+880 TLNGNV
-886 GDTYKATTK
+886 GDTYKATAK

-912 FTNSAQTVNY
+912 FTSSAQTVNY
-922 IYTKNTNIDQPLP
+922 IYTKNTNTDQPLP
-935 DKKTTKPSNLK
+935 TKKPTNTTPTKPSNLK

>member
-1 MKSSKIIIASL
+1 MKTTKIVIASL
-12 VSLTLVSNPILTFAA
+12 VSLTMVSNPLLTFAA
-27 TNDVIDST
+27 TNDVIDNT

-42 EISSTQ
+42 ETSSTQ
-48 PTIKTTLKAGQTQ
+48 PTIKNTLKAGQTQ

-76 AAAFEMQATDTI
+76 AAVFEMQATDTI

-102 NSSIADMTGIEKLT
+102 NSSITGMTGIEKLT

-124 YNNITTLDLSQNT
+124 SNNITTLDLSQNT

-168 KLTKIDVSQNPLLT
+168 KLTKLDVSQNPLLT

-232 KITALDV
+232 KITELDV

-379 TELTKLDVSHNT
+379 TELTELDVSHNT

-411 IPVLNNNLDAEG
+411 IPALNNNFEAEG

-526 ADEVL
+526 DDEVL

-591 GKTLAPSETLNGN
+591 GKTLSPSE
-604 VGDTYNAT
+604 
-612 AKQID
+612 I
-617 GYTLS
+617 
-622 TTPNNATGT
+622 
-631 FNTSSQTVTYVYTQ
+631 
-645 NIVAA
+645 
-650 EPVTVNYVD
+650 
-659 DTGKTLAPA
+659 
-668 ETLNGNVG
+668 
-676 DTYNATAKQIDGY
+676 
-689 TLSTTPNNAPGT
+689 
-701 FNTSSQTVTYV
+701 
-712 YTKNIVAA
+712 
-720 EPVTVNYVDDTGKTL
+720 
-735 APSETLNGNVGDT
+735 LNGNVGDT

-789 EKGVVEIHYVDENNK
+789 EKGVVEIHYVDEDNK
-804 QLSSATKISGTVGDN
+804 QLNSTTEISGTIGDN
-819 YTTEPKNIDGYT
+819 YTTEPKTIEGYT
-831 LTTTPDNATG
+831 LTTTPGNATG
-841 TFNTSSQTVTYVYT
+841 TFTTGSQTVTYVYT
-855 KNIVAAEPVTVNY
+855 KNIEAAEPITVNY

-886 GDTYKATTK
+886 GDTYKATAK

-935 DKKTTKPSNLK
+935 DKKPTNTTPTKPSNLK
-946 TTEVKKASDTL
+946 TTEVKKASDSL
-957 PKTGDSAPWKSA
+957 PKTGDSTPWKSA
-969 LLGVFLS
+969 LLGVLLS

>member
-1 MKSSKIIIASL
+1 MKTTKIVIASL
-12 VSLTLVSNPILTFAA
+12 VSLTMVSNPLLTFAA
-27 TNDVIDST
+27 TNDVIDNT

-42 EISSTQ
+42 ETSSTQ
-48 PTIKTTLKAGQTQ
+48 PTIKNTLKAGQTQ

-88 SEEQLATLTSLDCH
+88 SEEQLAILTSLDCH
-102 NSSIADMTGIEKLT
+102 NSSITDMTGIEKLT

-124 YNNITTLDLSQNT
+124 SNNITTLDLSKNT

-379 TELTKLDVSHNT
+379 TELTELDVSHNT

-411 IPVLNNNLDAEG
+411 IPALNNNFEAEG

-526 ADEVL
+526 DDEVL

-591 GKTLAPSETLNGN
+591 GKTLS
-604 VGDTYNAT
+604 
-612 AKQID
+612 
-617 GYTLS
+617 
-622 TTPNNATGT
+622 
-631 FNTSSQTVTYVYTQ
+631 
-645 NIVAA
+645 
-650 EPVTVNYVD
+650 
-659 DTGKTLAPA
+659 
-668 ETLNGNVG
+668 
-676 DTYNATAKQIDGY
+676 
-689 TLSTTPNNAPGT
+689 
-701 FNTSSQTVTYV
+701 
-712 YTKNIVAA
+712 
-720 EPVTVNYVDDTGKTL
+720 
-735 APSETLNGNVGDT
+735 PSETLNGNVGDT

-789 EKGVVEIHYVDENNK
+789 EKGVVEIHYVDEDNK
-804 QLSSATKISGTVGDN
+804 QLNSTTEISGTIGDN
-819 YTTEPKNIDGYT
+819 YTTEPKTIEGYT
-831 LTTTPDNATG
+831 LTTTPGNATG
-841 TFNTSSQTVTYVYT
+841 TFTTGSQTVTYVYT
-855 KNIVAAEPVTVNY
+855 KNIEAAEPITVNY

-880 TLNGTI
+880 TLNGNV
-886 GDTYKATTK
+886 GDTYKATAK

-912 FTNSAQTVNY
+912 FTSSAQTVNY
-922 IYTKNTNIDQPLP
+922 IYTKNTNTDQPLP
-935 DKKTTKPSNLK
+935 TKKPTNTTPTKPSNLK

-969 LLGVFLS
+969 LLGVLLS

>member
-1 MKSSKIIIASL
+1 MKTTKIVIASL
-12 VSLTLVSNPILTFAA
+12 VSLTMVSNPLLTFAA
-27 TNDVIDST
+27 TNDVIDNT

-42 EISSTQ
+42 ETSSTQ
-48 PTIKTTLKAGQTQ
+48 PTIKNTLKAGQTQ

-76 AAAFEMQATDTI
+76 AAVFEMQATDTI

-102 NSSIADMTGIEKLT
+102 NSSITDMTGIEKLT

-124 YNNITTLDLSQNT
+124 SNNITTLDLSQNT

-168 KLTKIDVSQNPLLT
+168 KLTKLDVSQNPLLT

-232 KITALDV
+232 KITELDV

-379 TELTKLDVSHNT
+379 TELTELDVSHNT

-411 IPVLNNNLDAEG
+411 IPALNNNFEAEG

-526 ADEVL
+526 DDEVL

-591 GKTLAPSETLNGN
+591 GKTLAPSE
-604 VGDTYNAT
+604 
-612 AKQID
+612 I
-617 GYTLS
+617 
-622 TTPNNATGT
+622 
-631 FNTSSQTVTYVYTQ
+631 
-645 NIVAA
+645 
-650 EPVTVNYVD
+650 
-659 DTGKTLAPA
+659 
-668 ETLNGNVG
+668 
-676 DTYNATAKQIDGY
+676 
-689 TLSTTPNNAPGT
+689 
-701 FNTSSQTVTYV
+701 
-712 YTKNIVAA
+712 
-720 EPVTVNYVDDTGKTL
+720 
-735 APSETLNGNVGDT
+735 LNGNVGDT

-789 EKGVVEIHYVDENNK
+789 EKGVVEIHYVDEDNK
-804 QLSSATKISGTVGDN
+804 QLNSTTEISGTIGDN
-819 YTTEPKNIDGYT
+819 YTTEPKTIEGYT
-831 LTTTPDNATG
+831 LTTTPGNATG
-841 TFNTSSQTVTYVYT
+841 TFTTGSQTVTYVYT
-855 KNIVAAEPVTVNY
+855 KNIEAAEPITVNY

-886 GDTYKATTK
+886 GDTYKATAK

-935 DKKTTKPSNLK
+935 DKKPTNTTPTKPSNLK
-946 TTEVKKASDTL
+946 TTEVKKASDSL

>member
-1 MKSSKIIIASL
+1 MKTTKIVIASL
-12 VSLTLVSNPILTFAA
+12 VSLTMVSNPLLTFAA
-27 TNDVIDST
+27 TNDVIDNT

-42 EISSTQ
+42 ETSSTQ
-48 PTIKTTLKAGQTQ
+48 PTIKNTLKAGQTQ

-102 NSSIADMTGIEKLT
+102 NSSITDMTGIEKLT

-124 YNNITTLDLSQNT
+124 SNNITTLDLSQNT

-168 KLTKIDVSQNPLLT
+168 KLTKLDVSQNPLLT

-232 KITALDV
+232 KITELDV

-379 TELTKLDVSHNT
+379 TELTELDVSHNT

-411 IPVLNNNLDAEG
+411 IPALNNNFEAEG

-526 ADEVL
+526 DDEVL

-591 GKTLAPSETLNGN
+591 GKTLAPSE
-604 VGDTYNAT
+604 
-612 AKQID
+612 I
-617 GYTLS
+617 
-622 TTPNNATGT
+622 
-631 FNTSSQTVTYVYTQ
+631 
-645 NIVAA
+645 
-650 EPVTVNYVD
+650 
-659 DTGKTLAPA
+659 
-668 ETLNGNVG
+668 
-676 DTYNATAKQIDGY
+676 
-689 TLSTTPNNAPGT
+689 
-701 FNTSSQTVTYV
+701 
-712 YTKNIVAA
+712 
-720 EPVTVNYVDDTGKTL
+720 
-735 APSETLNGNVGDT
+735 LNGNVGDT

-789 EKGVVEIHYVDENNK
+789 EKGVVEIHYVDEDNK
-804 QLSSATKISGTVGDN
+804 QLNSTTEISGTIGDN
-819 YTTEPKNIDGYT
+819 YTTEPKTIESYT
-831 LTTTPDNATG
+831 LTTTPGNATG
-841 TFNTSSQTVTYVYT
+841 TFTTGSQTVTYVYT
-855 KNIVAAEPVTVNY
+855 KNIEAAEPITVNY

-880 TLNGTI
+880 TLSGTI
-886 GDTYKATTK
+886 GDTYKATAK

-935 DKKTTKPSNLK
+935 DKKPTNTTPTKPSNLK
-946 TTEVKKASDTL
+946 TTEVKKASDSL
-957 PKTGDSAPWKSA
+957 PKTGDSTPWKSA
-969 LLGVFLS
+969 LLGVLLS

>member
-1 MKSSKIIIASL
+1 MKTSKIIIASL

-42 EISSTQ
+42 ETSPTQ
-48 PTIKTTLKAGQTQ
+48 PTIKNTLKAGQTQ

-102 NSSIADMTGIEKLT
+102 YSSIADMTGIEKLT

-124 YNNITTLDLSQNT
+124 SNNITTLDLSKNT
-137 NLTYLA
+137 NLTYLE
-143 CDSNK
+143 CNSNK
-148 LTNLDVTPLTKLT
+148 LTSLDVTPLTKLT

-168 KLTKIDVSQNPLLT
+168 KLTNLDVSQNPLLT

-249 CDTNNI
+249 CDTNNL

-260 NQNIQ
+260 NQNIK

-291 CSVNPLTELD
+291 CGINPLTELD
-301 VSTLSKLTTLHCIQ
+301 VSTLSKLTTLECIQ

-321 DLTHNTQLIYFQAE
+321 DLTHNTQLTNFKAE

-341 ELDVTHNTQLYLLDC
+341 DLDVTHNTQLYSLDC
-356 QAAGITELDLS
+356 QGAGITELDLS

-379 TELTKLDVSHNT
+379 TELTKLDVSPNT
-391 KLKSLSC
+391 KLKKLFC
-398 VNAHIQDFSSVGK
+398 ENTHVQDFSSMRN
-411 IPVLNNNLDAEG
+411 IAALNNNLYAEG
-423 QTITMPKETLTN
+423 QTITMPKETLIN

-481 AVTYTFTSENGAIV
+481 AVTYTFTSANGAIV

-526 ADEVL
+526 DDEVL
-531 SGNLDDPYTSS
+531 SGNLDDPYTSN

-604 VGDTYNAT
+604 VGDTYNTT
-612 AKQID
+612 AKQIE

-622 TTPNNATGT
+622 T
-631 FNTSSQTVTYVYTQ
+631 
-645 NIVAA
+645 
-650 EPVTVNYVD
+650 
-659 DTGKTLAPA
+659 
-668 ETLNGNVG
+668 
-676 DTYNATAKQIDGY
+676 
-689 TLSTTPNNAPGT
+689 
-701 FNTSSQTVTYV
+701 
-712 YTKNIVAA
+712 
-720 EPVTVNYVDDTGKTL
+720 
-735 APSETLNGNVGDT
+735 
-748 YNATAKQIDGYTLS
+748 
-762 AEPTNATGQFTS
+762 EPTNVTGQFTS

-804 QLSSATKISGTVGDN
+804 QLSSATEISGTVGDN
-819 YTTEPKNIDGYT
+819 YTTEPKTIDGYT

-855 KNIVAAEPVTVNY
+855 KNIEAAEPVTVNY

-886 GDTYKATTK
+886 GDTYNATAK
-895 QIDGYTLSA
+895 QINGYTLSA

-935 DKKTTKPSNLK
+935 DKKPTNTTPTKPSNLK
-946 TTEVKKASDTL
+946 TTEVKKASDSL
-957 PKTGDSAPWKSA
+957 PKTGDSTPWKSA
-969 LLGVFLS
+969 LLGVLLS

>member
-1 MKSSKIIIASL
+1 MKTTKIVIASL
-12 VSLTLVSNPILTFAA
+12 VSLTMVSNPLLTFAA
-27 TNDVIDST
+27 TNDVIDNT

-42 EISSTQ
+42 ETSSTQ
-48 PTIKTTLKAGQTQ
+48 PTIKNTLKAGQTQ

-102 NSSIADMTGIEKLT
+102 NSSITDMTGIEKLT

-124 YNNITTLDLSQNT
+124 SNNITTLDLSQNT

-168 KLTKIDVSQNPLLT
+168 KLTKLDVSQNPLLT

-232 KITALDV
+232 KITELDV

-379 TELTKLDVSHNT
+379 TELTELDVSHNK

-411 IPVLNNNLDAEG
+411 IPALNNNFEAEG

-526 ADEVL
+526 DDEVL

-591 GKTLAPSETLNGN
+591 GKTLS
-604 VGDTYNAT
+604 
-612 AKQID
+612 
-617 GYTLS
+617 
-622 TTPNNATGT
+622 
-631 FNTSSQTVTYVYTQ
+631 
-645 NIVAA
+645 
-650 EPVTVNYVD
+650 
-659 DTGKTLAPA
+659 
-668 ETLNGNVG
+668 
-676 DTYNATAKQIDGY
+676 
-689 TLSTTPNNAPGT
+689 
-701 FNTSSQTVTYV
+701 
-712 YTKNIVAA
+712 
-720 EPVTVNYVDDTGKTL
+720 
-735 APSETLNGNVGDT
+735 PSETLNGNVGDT

-789 EKGVVEIHYVDENNK
+789 EKGVVEIHYVDEDNK
-804 QLSSATKISGTVGDN
+804 QLSSTTEISGTIGDN
-819 YTTEPKNIDGYT
+819 YTTEPKTIEGYT
-831 LTTTPDNATG
+831 LTTTPGNATG
-841 TFNTSSQTVTYVYT
+841 TFTTGSQTVTYVYT
-855 KNIVAAEPVTVNY
+855 KNIEAAEPITVNY

-880 TLNGTI
+880 TLNGNV
-886 GDTYKATTK
+886 GDTYKATAK

-912 FTNSAQTVNY
+912 FTSSAQTVNY
-922 IYTKNTNIDQPLP
+922 IYTKNTNTDQPLP
-935 DKKTTKPSNLK
+935 TKKPTNTTPTKPSNLK

>member
-1 MKSSKIIIASL
+1 MKTSKIIIASL

-42 EISSTQ
+42 ETSPTQ
-48 PTIKTTLKAGQTQ
+48 PTIKNTLKAGQTQ

-102 NSSIADMTGIEKLT
+102 YSSIADMTGIEKLT

-124 YNNITTLDLSQNT
+124 SNNITTLDLSKNT
-137 NLTYLA
+137 NLTYLE
-143 CDSNK
+143 CNSNK
-148 LTNLDVTPLTKLT
+148 LTSLDVTSLTKLT
-161 YLNCDTN
+161 YLNCNTN
-168 KLTKIDVSQNPLLT
+168 KLTNLDVSQNPLLA
-182 YLNCARNTL
+182 YLNCALNTL
-191 TEIDVSHNTQLT
+191 TELDVSHNTQLT
-203 ELDCHLNKKITKLD
+203 ELNCRSNKKITELD
-217 VTPQTQLTTLDCSFN
+217 VTTNTQLTSLDCSYN
-232 KITALDV
+232 KISELNV
-239 SQNKLLNRLN
+239 SQNKLLTYLHCNI
-249 CDTNNI
+249 NNI
-255 TKLDL
+255 AELDL
-260 NQNIQ
+260 SQNIQ
-265 LTFLDC
+265 LTNLDC

-285 QLTYFD
+285 QLIYFD

-301 VSTLSKLTTLHCIQ
+301 VTTLSKLTTLECIQ

-321 DLTHNTQLIYFQAE
+321 DLTHNTQLKDFRAE

-341 ELDVTHNTQLYLLDC
+341 ELDVTHNTQLYSLDC
-356 QAAGITELDLS
+356 QGAGITELDLS
-367 QNPKLVYLYLNN
+367 QNPKLIYLYLSN
-379 TELTKLDVSHNT
+379 TELTELDVSHNT
-391 KLKSLSC
+391 KLKNLFC
-398 VNAHIQDFSSVGK
+398 VNTHIQDFSSVGK
-411 IPVLNNNLDAEG
+411 IPALNNNLDAEG

-502 EAPQPIKGEDVTVH
+502 EDPQPIKGEDITVH

-542 AKDIPDYTL
+542 AKGIPDYTL
-551 TTTPDNATG
+551 TTIPDNATG

-572 YTKNIVAA
+572 YTKNIVVA

-604 VGDTYNAT
+604 VGDTYDAT

-622 TTPNNATGT
+622 T
-631 FNTSSQTVTYVYTQ
+631 
-645 NIVAA
+645 
-650 EPVTVNYVD
+650 
-659 DTGKTLAPA
+659 
-668 ETLNGNVG
+668 
-676 DTYNATAKQIDGY
+676 
-689 TLSTTPNNAPGT
+689 
-701 FNTSSQTVTYV
+701 
-712 YTKNIVAA
+712 
-720 EPVTVNYVDDTGKTL
+720 
-735 APSETLNGNVGDT
+735 
-748 YNATAKQIDGYTLS
+748 
-762 AEPTNATGQFTS
+762 EPTNATGQFTS

-789 EKGVVEIHYVDENNK
+789 EKGIVEIHYVDENNK
-804 QLSSATKISGTVGDN
+804 QLSSATEISGTIGDN
-819 YTTEPKNIDGYT
+819 YTTEPKTIDGYT

-855 KNIVAAEPVTVNY
+855 KNIEAAQPITVNY
-868 VDANGKTLAPSE
+868 VDTNGKTLAPSV

-886 GDTYKATTK
+886 GDTYKATAK

-935 DKKTTKPSNLK
+935 DKKPTNTTPTKPSNLK
-946 TTEVKKASDTL
+946 TTEVKKASNTL

-976 STALVI
+976 STALI
-982 WKKKK
+982 ILKKKK

>member
-1 MKSSKIIIASL
+1 MKTTKIVIASL

-27 TNDVIDST
+27 TNDVIDNT

-42 EISSTQ
+42 ETSSTQ
-48 PTIKTTLKAGQTQ
+48 PTIKNTLKAGQTQ

-102 NSSIADMTGIEKLT
+102 YSSIADMTGIEKLT

-124 YNNITTLDLSQNT
+124 SNNITTLDLSKNT
-137 NLTYLA
+137 NLTYLE
-143 CDSNK
+143 CNSNK
-148 LTNLDVTPLTKLT
+148 LTSLDVTPLTKLT

-168 KLTKIDVSQNPLLT
+168 KLTNLDVSQNPLLT

-232 KITALDV
+232 KITELDV

-249 CDTNNI
+249 CDTNNL

-260 NQNIQ
+260 NQNIE
-265 LTFLDC
+265 LTFLNC

-291 CSVNPLTELD
+291 CGVNDLTELD
-301 VSTLSKLTTLHCIQ
+301 VSTLSKLTTLECIQ
-315 TDLLEI
+315 TGLLEI
-321 DLTHNTQLIYFQAE
+321 DLTHNTQLTNFKAE

-341 ELDVTHNTQLYLLDC
+341 DLDVTHNTQLYSLDC
-356 QAAGITELDLS
+356 QGAGITELDLS

-379 TELTKLDVSHNT
+379 TELTKLDVSPNT
-391 KLKSLSC
+391 KLKKLFC
-398 VNAHIQDFSSVGK
+398 ENTHVQDFSSMRN
-411 IPVLNNNLDAEG
+411 IAALNNNLYAEG
-423 QTITMPKETLTN
+423 QTITMPKETLIN

-481 AVTYTFTSENGAIV
+481 AVTYTFTSANGAIV

-526 ADEVL
+526 DDEVL

-604 VGDTYNAT
+604 VGD
-612 AKQID
+612 
-617 GYTLS
+617 S
-622 TTPNNATGT
+622 
-631 FNTSSQTVTYVYTQ
+631 
-645 NIVAA
+645 
-650 EPVTVNYVD
+650 
-659 DTGKTLAPA
+659 
-668 ETLNGNVG
+668 
-676 DTYNATAKQIDGY
+676 
-689 TLSTTPNNAPGT
+689 
-701 FNTSSQTVTYV
+701 
-712 YTKNIVAA
+712 
-720 EPVTVNYVDDTGKTL
+720 
-735 APSETLNGNVGDT
+735 

-819 YTTEPKNIDGYT
+819 YTTEPKTIDGYT

-855 KNIVAAEPVTVNY
+855 KNIEAAEPITVNY
-868 VDANGKTLAPSE
+868 VDANGKTLAPSD

-886 GDTYKATTK
+886 GDTYNATAK
-895 QIDGYTLSA
+895 QIDGYTLST

-912 FTNSAQTVNY
+912 FTSSVQTVNY

-935 DKKTTKPSNLK
+935 DKKPTNTTPTKPSNLK
-946 TTEVKKASDTL
+946 TTEVKKASDSL
-957 PKTGDSAPWKSA
+957 PKTGDSTPWKSA

>member
-1 MKSSKIIIASL
+1 MKTTKIVIASL

-27 TNDVIDST
+27 TNDVIDNT

-42 EISSTQ
+42 ETSSTQ
-48 PTIKTTLKAGQTQ
+48 STIKTTLKAGQTQ

-102 NSSIADMTGIEKLT
+102 YSSIADMTGIEKLT

-124 YNNITTLDLSQNT
+124 SNNITTLDLSKNT
-137 NLTYLA
+137 NLTYLE
-143 CDSNK
+143 CNSNK
-148 LTNLDVTPLTKLT
+148 LTSLDVTPLTKLT

-168 KLTKIDVSQNPLLT
+168 KLTNLDVSQNPLLT

-191 TEIDVSHNTQLT
+191 TELDVSHNTHLT

-232 KITALDV
+232 KITELDV

-249 CDTNNI
+249 CDTNNL

-260 NQNIQ
+260 NQNIK

-291 CSVNPLTELD
+291 CGINPLTELD
-301 VSTLSKLTTLHCIQ
+301 VSTLSKLTTLECIQ

-321 DLTHNTQLIYFQAE
+321 DLTHNTQLTNFKAE

-341 ELDVTHNTQLYLLDC
+341 DLDVTHNTQLYSLDC
-356 QAAGITELDLS
+356 QGAGITELDLS

-379 TELTKLDVSHNT
+379 TELTKLDVSPNT
-391 KLKSLSC
+391 KLKKLFC
-398 VNAHIQDFSSVGK
+398 ENTHVQDFSSMRN
-411 IPVLNNNLDAEG
+411 IAALNNNLYAEG
-423 QTITMPKETLTN
+423 QTITMPKETLIN

-481 AVTYTFTSENGAIV
+481 AVTYTFTSANGAIV

-526 ADEVL
+526 DDEVL

-604 VGDTYNAT
+604 VGD
-612 AKQID
+612 
-617 GYTLS
+617 S
-622 TTPNNATGT
+622 
-631 FNTSSQTVTYVYTQ
+631 
-645 NIVAA
+645 
-650 EPVTVNYVD
+650 
-659 DTGKTLAPA
+659 
-668 ETLNGNVG
+668 
-676 DTYNATAKQIDGY
+676 
-689 TLSTTPNNAPGT
+689 
-701 FNTSSQTVTYV
+701 
-712 YTKNIVAA
+712 
-720 EPVTVNYVDDTGKTL
+720 
-735 APSETLNGNVGDT
+735 

-804 QLSSATKISGTVGDN
+804 QLSSATEISGTVGDN
-819 YTTEPKNIDGYT
+819 YTTEPKTIDGYT

-855 KNIVAAEPVTVNY
+855 KNIEAAEPVTVNY
-868 VDANGKTLAPSE
+868 VDANGKTLAPSD

-886 GDTYKATTK
+886 GDTYKATAK

-922 IYTKNTNIDQPLP
+922 IYTKNTNINQPLP
-935 DKKTTKPSNLK
+935 DKKPTNTTPTKPSNLK
-946 TTEVKKASDTL
+946 TTEVKKASDSL
-957 PKTGDSAPWKSA
+957 PKTGDSTPWKSA
-969 LLGVFLS
+969 LLGVLLS

>member
-1 MKSSKIIIASL
+1 MKTSKIIIASL

-42 EISSTQ
+42 ETSPTQ
-48 PTIKTTLKAGQTQ
+48 PTIKNTLKAGQTQ

-102 NSSIADMTGIEKLT
+102 YSSIADMTGIEKLT

-124 YNNITTLDLSQNT
+124 SNNITTLDLSKNT
-137 NLTYLA
+137 NLTYLE
-143 CDSNK
+143 CKSNK
-148 LTNLDVTPLTKLT
+148 LTSLDVTPLTKLT

-168 KLTKIDVSQNPLLT
+168 KLTNLDVSQNPLLT

-232 KITALDV
+232 KITELDV

-249 CDTNNI
+249 CDTNNL

-260 NQNIQ
+260 NQNIK

-291 CSVNPLTELD
+291 CGINPLTELD
-301 VSTLSKLTTLHCIQ
+301 VSTLSKLTTLECIQ

-321 DLTHNTQLIYFQAE
+321 DLTHNTQLTNFKAE

-341 ELDVTHNTQLYLLDC
+341 DLDVTHNTQLYSLDC
-356 QAAGITELDLS
+356 QGAGITELDLS

-379 TELTKLDVSHNT
+379 TELTKLDVSPNT
-391 KLKSLSC
+391 KLKKLFC
-398 VNAHIQDFSSVGK
+398 ENTHVQDFSSMRN
-411 IPVLNNNLDAEG
+411 IAALNNNLYAEG
-423 QTITMPKETLTN
+423 QTITMPKETLIN

-622 TTPNNATGT
+622 
-631 FNTSSQTVTYVYTQ
+631 
-645 NIVAA
+645 
-650 EPVTVNYVD
+650 
-659 DTGKTLAPA
+659 
-668 ETLNGNVG
+668 
-676 DTYNATAKQIDGY
+676 
-689 TLSTTPNNAPGT
+689 
-701 FNTSSQTVTYV
+701 
-712 YTKNIVAA
+712 
-720 EPVTVNYVDDTGKTL
+720 
-735 APSETLNGNVGDT
+735 
-748 YNATAKQIDGYTLS
+748 

-804 QLSSATKISGTVGDN
+804 QLSSATEISGTVGDN
-819 YTTEPKNIDGYT
+819 YTTEPKTIDGYT

-935 DKKTTKPSNLK
+935 DKKPTNTTPTKPSNLK
-946 TTEVKKASDTL
+946 TTEVKKASDSL
-957 PKTGDSAPWKSA
+957 PKTGDSTPWKSA
-969 LLGVFLS
+969 LLGVLLS

>member
-1 MKSSKIIIASL
+1 MKTTKIVIASL

-27 TNDVIDST
+27 TNDVIDNT

-42 EISSTQ
+42 ETSSTQ

-102 NSSIADMTGIEKLT
+102 YSSIADMTGIEKLT

-124 YNNITTLDLSQNT
+124 SNNITTLDLSKNT
-137 NLTYLA
+137 NLTYLE
-143 CDSNK
+143 CNSNK
-148 LTNLDVTPLTKLT
+148 LTSLDVTPLTKLT

-168 KLTKIDVSQNPLLT
+168 KLTNLDVSQNPLLT

-232 KITALDV
+232 KITELDV

-249 CDTNNI
+249 CDTNNL

-260 NQNIQ
+260 NQNIK

-291 CSVNPLTELD
+291 CGINPLTELD
-301 VSTLSKLTTLHCIQ
+301 VSTLSKLTTLECIQ

-321 DLTHNTQLIYFQAE
+321 DLTHNTQLTNFKAE

-341 ELDVTHNTQLYLLDC
+341 DLDVTHNTQLYSLDC
-356 QAAGITELDLS
+356 QGAGITELDLS

-379 TELTKLDVSHNT
+379 TELTKLDVSPNT
-391 KLKSLSC
+391 KLKKLFC
-398 VNAHIQDFSSVGK
+398 ENTHVQDFSSMRN
-411 IPVLNNNLDAEG
+411 IAALNNNLYAEG
-423 QTITMPKETLTN
+423 QTITMPKETLIN

-481 AVTYTFTSENGAIV
+481 AVTYTFTSANGAIV

-526 ADEVL
+526 DDEVL

-604 VGDTYNAT
+604 VGD
-612 AKQID
+612 
-617 GYTLS
+617 S
-622 TTPNNATGT
+622 
-631 FNTSSQTVTYVYTQ
+631 
-645 NIVAA
+645 
-650 EPVTVNYVD
+650 
-659 DTGKTLAPA
+659 
-668 ETLNGNVG
+668 
-676 DTYNATAKQIDGY
+676 
-689 TLSTTPNNAPGT
+689 
-701 FNTSSQTVTYV
+701 
-712 YTKNIVAA
+712 
-720 EPVTVNYVDDTGKTL
+720 
-735 APSETLNGNVGDT
+735 

-804 QLSSATKISGTVGDN
+804 QLSSATEISGTVGDN
-819 YTTEPKNIDGYT
+819 YTTEPKTIDGYT
-831 LTTTPDNATG
+831 LTTTPDNTTG
-841 TFNTSSQTVTYVYT
+841 TFTTGSQTVTYVYT
-855 KNIVAAEPVTVNY
+855 KNIEAAEPITVNY

-886 GDTYKATTK
+886 GDTYNATAK
-895 QIDGYTLSA
+895 QIDGYTLST

-935 DKKTTKPSNLK
+935 DKKPTNTTPTKPSNLK
-946 TTEVKKASDTL
+946 TTEVKKASDSL
-957 PKTGDSAPWKSA
+957 PKTGDSTPWKSA

>member
-1 MKSSKIIIASL
+1 MKTTKIVIASL
-12 VSLTLVSNPILTFAA
+12 VSLTMVSNPLLTFAA
-27 TNDVIDST
+27 TNDVIDNT

-42 EISSTQ
+42 ETSSTQ
-48 PTIKTTLKAGQTQ
+48 PTIKNTLKAGQTQ

-76 AAAFEMQATDTI
+76 AAVFEMQATDTI

-102 NSSIADMTGIEKLT
+102 NSSITDMTGIEKLT

-124 YNNITTLDLSQNT
+124 SNNITTLDLSKNT
-137 NLTYLA
+137 NLTYLE
-143 CDSNK
+143 CNSNK

-168 KLTKIDVSQNPLLT
+168 KLTKLDVSQNPLLT

-232 KITALDV
+232 KITELDV

-249 CDTNNI
+249 CDTNNL

-260 NQNIQ
+260 NQNIK

-291 CSVNPLTELD
+291 CGVNPLTELD
-301 VSTLSKLTTLHCIQ
+301 VSTLSKLTTLECIQ

-321 DLTHNTQLIYFQAE
+321 DLTHNTQLTNFKAE

-341 ELDVTHNTQLYLLDC
+341 DLDVTHNTQLYSLDC
-356 QAAGITELDLS
+356 QGAGITELDLS

-379 TELTKLDVSHNT
+379 TELTKLDVSPNT
-391 KLKSLSC
+391 KLKKLFC
-398 VNAHIQDFSSVGK
+398 ENTHVQDFSSMRN
-411 IPVLNNNLDAEG
+411 IAALNNNLYAEG
-423 QTITMPKETLTN
+423 QTITMPKETLIN

-591 GKTLAPSETLNGN
+591 GKTLSPSE
-604 VGDTYNAT
+604 
-612 AKQID
+612 I
-617 GYTLS
+617 
-622 TTPNNATGT
+622 
-631 FNTSSQTVTYVYTQ
+631 
-645 NIVAA
+645 
-650 EPVTVNYVD
+650 
-659 DTGKTLAPA
+659 
-668 ETLNGNVG
+668 
-676 DTYNATAKQIDGY
+676 
-689 TLSTTPNNAPGT
+689 
-701 FNTSSQTVTYV
+701 
-712 YTKNIVAA
+712 
-720 EPVTVNYVDDTGKTL
+720 
-735 APSETLNGNVGDT
+735 LNGNVGDT

-789 EKGVVEIHYVDENNK
+789 EKGVVEIHYVDEDNK
-804 QLSSATKISGTVGDN
+804 QLSSATEISGTVGNN
-819 YTTEPKNIDGYT
+819 YTTEPKTIDGYT

-855 KNIVAAEPVTVNY
+855 KNIEAAEPVTVNY

-886 GDTYKATTK
+886 GDTYNATAK

-935 DKKTTKPSNLK
+935 DKKPTNTTPTKPSNLK

>member
-1 MKSSKIIIASL
+1 MKTTKIVIASL

-27 TNDVIDST
+27 TNDVIDNT

-42 EISSTQ
+42 ETSSTQ

-102 NSSIADMTGIEKLT
+102 YSSIADMTGIEKLT

-124 YNNITTLDLSQNT
+124 SNNITTLDLSKNT
-137 NLTYLA
+137 NLTYLE
-143 CDSNK
+143 CNSNK
-148 LTNLDVTPLTKLT
+148 LTSLDVTPLTKLT

-168 KLTKIDVSQNPLLT
+168 KLTNLDVSQNPLLT

-191 TEIDVSHNTQLT
+191 TELDVSHNTQLT

-232 KITALDV
+232 KITELDV

-249 CDTNNI
+249 CDTNNL

-260 NQNIQ
+260 NQNIK

-291 CSVNPLTELD
+291 CGINPLTELD
-301 VSTLSKLTTLHCIQ
+301 VSTLSKLTTLECIQ

-321 DLTHNTQLIYFQAE
+321 DLTHNTQLTNFKAE

-341 ELDVTHNTQLYLLDC
+341 DFDVTHNTQLYSLDC
-356 QAAGITELDLS
+356 QGAGITELDLS

-379 TELTKLDVSHNT
+379 TELTKLDVSPNT
-391 KLKSLSC
+391 KLKKLFC
-398 VNAHIQDFSSVGK
+398 ENTHVQDFSSMRN
-411 IPVLNNNLDAEG
+411 IAALNNNLYAEG
-423 QTITMPKETLTN
+423 QTITMPKETLIN

-481 AVTYTFTSENGAIV
+481 AVTYTFTSANGAIV

-526 ADEVL
+526 DDEVL
-531 SGNLDDPYTSS
+531 SGNLDNPYTSS

-612 AKQID
+612 AKQIE

-622 TTPNNATGT
+622 T
-631 FNTSSQTVTYVYTQ
+631 
-645 NIVAA
+645 
-650 EPVTVNYVD
+650 
-659 DTGKTLAPA
+659 
-668 ETLNGNVG
+668 
-676 DTYNATAKQIDGY
+676 
-689 TLSTTPNNAPGT
+689 
-701 FNTSSQTVTYV
+701 
-712 YTKNIVAA
+712 
-720 EPVTVNYVDDTGKTL
+720 
-735 APSETLNGNVGDT
+735 
-748 YNATAKQIDGYTLS
+748 
-762 AEPTNATGQFTS
+762 EPTNATGQFTS
-774 SAQTVNYIYTKNPAP
+774 SEQTVNYIYTKNPAP

-819 YTTEPKNIDGYT
+819 YTTEPKTIDGYT
-831 LTTTPDNATG
+831 LTTTPDNTTG
-841 TFNTSSQTVTYVYT
+841 TFTTGSQTVTYVYT
-855 KNIVAAEPVTVNY
+855 KNIEAAEPITVNY

-886 GDTYKATTK
+886 GDTYNATAK
-895 QIDGYTLSA
+895 QIDGYTLST

-935 DKKTTKPSNLK
+935 DKKPTNTTPTKPSNLK
-946 TTEVKKASDTL
+946 TTEVKKASDSL
-957 PKTGDSAPWKSA
+957 PKTGDSTPWKSA

>member
-1 MKSSKIIIASL
+1 MKTTKIVIASL
-12 VSLTLVSNPILTFAA
+12 VSLTMVSNPLLTFAA
-27 TNDVIDST
+27 TNDVIDNT

-42 EISSTQ
+42 ETSSTQ
-48 PTIKTTLKAGQTQ
+48 PTIKNTLKAGQTQ

-102 NSSIADMTGIEKLT
+102 NSSITDMTGIEKLT

-124 YNNITTLDLSQNT
+124 SNNITTLDLSQNT

-379 TELTKLDVSHNT
+379 TELTELDVSHNT

-411 IPVLNNNLDAEG
+411 IPALNNNFEAEG

-526 ADEVL
+526 DDEVL

-591 GKTLAPSETLNGN
+591 GKTLSPSE
-604 VGDTYNAT
+604 
-612 AKQID
+612 I
-617 GYTLS
+617 
-622 TTPNNATGT
+622 
-631 FNTSSQTVTYVYTQ
+631 
-645 NIVAA
+645 
-650 EPVTVNYVD
+650 
-659 DTGKTLAPA
+659 
-668 ETLNGNVG
+668 
-676 DTYNATAKQIDGY
+676 
-689 TLSTTPNNAPGT
+689 
-701 FNTSSQTVTYV
+701 
-712 YTKNIVAA
+712 
-720 EPVTVNYVDDTGKTL
+720 
-735 APSETLNGNVGDT
+735 LNGNVGDT

-789 EKGVVEIHYVDENNK
+789 EKGVVEIHYVDEDNK
-804 QLSSATKISGTVGDN
+804 QLNSTTEISGTIGDN
-819 YTTEPKNIDGYT
+819 YTTEPKTIEGYT
-831 LTTTPDNATG
+831 LTTTPGNATG
-841 TFNTSSQTVTYVYT
+841 TFTTGSQTVTYVYT
-855 KNIVAAEPVTVNY
+855 KNIEAAEPITVNY

-880 TLNGTI
+880 TLNGNV
-886 GDTYKATTK
+886 GDTYKATAK

-912 FTNSAQTVNY
+912 FTSSAQTVNY
-922 IYTKNTNIDQPLP
+922 IYTKNTNTDQPLP
-935 DKKTTKPSNLK
+935 TKKPTNTTPTKPSNLK

>member
-1 MKSSKIIIASL
+1 MKTTKIVIASL
-12 VSLTLVSNPILTFAA
+12 VSLTMVSNPLLTFAA
-27 TNDVIDST
+27 TNDVIDNT

-42 EISSTQ
+42 ETSSTQ
-48 PTIKTTLKAGQTQ
+48 PTIKNTLKAGQTQ

-102 NSSIADMTGIEKLT
+102 NSSITDMTGIEKLT

-124 YNNITTLDLSQNT
+124 SNNITTLDLSQNT

-168 KLTKIDVSQNPLLT
+168 KLTKLDVSQNPLLT

-232 KITALDV
+232 KITELDV

-379 TELTKLDVSHNT
+379 TELTELDVSHNT

-411 IPVLNNNLDAEG
+411 IPALNNNFEAEG

-526 ADEVL
+526 DDEVL

-591 GKTLAPSETLNGN
+591 GKTLSPSEILNGN

-622 TTPNNATGT
+622 AEPTNATGQFISSAQTVNYIYTKNPAPEKGVVEIHYVDEDNKQLNSTTEISGTIGDNYTTEPKTIEGYTLTTTPGNATGT
-631 FNTSSQTVTYVYTQ
+631 FT
-645 NIVAA
+645 
-650 EPVTVNYVD
+650 
-659 DTGKTLAPA
+659 TG
-668 ETLNGNVG
+668 
-676 DTYNATAKQIDGY
+676 
-689 TLSTTPNNAPGT
+689 
-701 FNTSSQTVTYV
+701 SQTVTYV
-712 YTKNIVAA
+712 YTKNIEAA
-720 EPVTVNYVDDTGKTL
+720 EPITVNYVDANGKTL

-748 YNATAKQIDGYTLS
+748 YKATAKQIDGYTLS

-774 SAQTVNYIYTKNPAP
+774 SAQTVNYIYTKN
-789 EKGVVEIHYVDENNK
+789 
-804 QLSSATKISGTVGDN
+804 T
-819 YTTEPKNIDGYT
+819 
-831 LTTTPDNATG
+831 
-841 TFNTSSQTVTYVYT
+841 NT
-855 KNIVAAEPVTVNY
+855 
-868 VDANGKTLAPSE
+868 
-880 TLNGTI
+880 
-886 GDTYKATTK
+886 
-895 QIDGYTLSA
+895 
-904 EPTNATGQ
+904 
-912 FTNSAQTVNY
+912 
-922 IYTKNTNIDQPLP
+922 DQPLP
-935 DKKTTKPSNLK
+935 TKKPTNTTPTKPSNLK

>member
-1 MKSSKIIIASL
+1 MKTSKIIIASL

-27 TNDVIDST
+27 TNDVIDNT

-42 EISSTQ
+42 ETSPTQ
-48 PTIKTTLKAGQTQ
+48 PTIKNTLKAGQTQ

-612 AKQID
+612 AKQIN
-617 GYTLS
+617 GYTLT
-622 TTPNNATGT
+622 TTPDNATGT
-631 FNTSSQTVTYVYTQ
+631 FTTTSQS
-645 NIVAA
+645 
-650 EPVTVNYVD
+650 
-659 DTGKTLAPA
+659 
-668 ETLNGNVG
+668 
-676 DTYNATAKQIDGY
+676 
-689 TLSTTPNNAPGT
+689 
-701 FNTSSQTVTYV
+701 VTYV

-720 EPVTVNYVDDTGKTL
+720 EPITVNYVDDTGKTL

-880 TLNGTI
+880 TLNGAI
-886 GDTYKATTK
+886 GDTYNATAK

>member
-1 MKSSKIIIASL
+1 MKTTKIVIASL
-12 VSLTLVSNPILTFAA
+12 VSLTMVSNPLLTFAA
-27 TNDVIDST
+27 TNDVIDNT

-42 EISSTQ
+42 ETSSTQ
-48 PTIKTTLKAGQTQ
+48 PTIKNTLKAGQTQ

-102 NSSIADMTGIEKLT
+102 NSSITDMTGIEKLT

-124 YNNITTLDLSQNT
+124 SNNITTLDLSQNT

-168 KLTKIDVSQNPLLT
+168 KLTKLDVSQNPLLT

-232 KITALDV
+232 KITELDV

-291 CSVNPLTELD
+291 CSVNPLTELN

-379 TELTKLDVSHNT
+379 TELTELDVSHNT

-411 IPVLNNNLDAEG
+411 IPALNNNFEAEG

-526 ADEVL
+526 DDEVL

-622 TTPNNATGT
+622 
-631 FNTSSQTVTYVYTQ
+631 
-645 NIVAA
+645 
-650 EPVTVNYVD
+650 
-659 DTGKTLAPA
+659 
-668 ETLNGNVG
+668 
-676 DTYNATAKQIDGY
+676 
-689 TLSTTPNNAPGT
+689 
-701 FNTSSQTVTYV
+701 
-712 YTKNIVAA
+712 
-720 EPVTVNYVDDTGKTL
+720 
-735 APSETLNGNVGDT
+735 
-748 YNATAKQIDGYTLS
+748 

-789 EKGVVEIHYVDENNK
+789 EKGVVEIHYVDEDNK
-804 QLSSATKISGTVGDN
+804 QLNSTTEISGTIGDN
-819 YTTEPKNIDGYT
+819 YTTEPKTIEGYT
-831 LTTTPDNATG
+831 LTTTPGNATG
-841 TFNTSSQTVTYVYT
+841 TFTTGSQTVTYVYT
-855 KNIVAAEPVTVNY
+855 KNIEAAEPITVNY

-880 TLNGTI
+880 TLNGNV
-886 GDTYKATTK
+886 GDTYKATAK

-912 FTNSAQTVNY
+912 FTSSAQTVNY
-922 IYTKNTNIDQPLP
+922 IYTKNTNTDQPLP
-935 DKKTTKPSNLK
+935 TKKPTNTTPTKPSNLK

>member
-1 MKSSKIIIASL
+1 MKTTKIVIASL

-27 TNDVIDST
+27 TNDVIDNT

-42 EISSTQ
+42 ETSSTQ
-48 PTIKTTLKAGQTQ
+48 PTIKNTLKAGQTQ

-102 NSSIADMTGIEKLT
+102 YSSIADMTGIEKLT

-124 YNNITTLDLSQNT
+124 SNNITTLDLSKNT
-137 NLTYLA
+137 NLTYLE
-143 CDSNK
+143 CNSNK
-148 LTNLDVTPLTKLT
+148 LTSLDVTPLTKLT

-168 KLTKIDVSQNPLLT
+168 KLTNLDVSQNPLLT

-203 ELDCHLNKKITKLD
+203 ELNCRSNKKITELD
-217 VTPQTQLTTLDCSFN
+217 VTTNTQLTSLDCGYN
-232 KITALDV
+232 KISELNV
-239 SQNKLLNRLN
+239 SQNKLLNRLS
-249 CDTNNI
+249 CESNNL

-260 NQNIQ
+260 NQNIE
-265 LTFLDC
+265 LTFLNC

-291 CSVNPLTELD
+291 CGVNDLTELD
-301 VSTLSKLTTLHCIQ
+301 VSTLSKLTTLECIQ

-321 DLTHNTQLIYFQAE
+321 DLTHNTQLTDFKAE

-341 ELDVTHNTQLYLLDC
+341 ELDVTHNTQLYSLDC
-356 QAAGITELDLS
+356 QGAGITELDLS
-367 QNPKLVYLYLNN
+367 KNPKLIYLYLSN
-379 TELTKLDVSHNT
+379 TELTELDVSHNT
-391 KLKSLSC
+391 KLKDLFC
-398 VNAHIQDFSSVGK
+398 VNTHIQDFSSVGN
-411 IPVLNNNLDAEG
+411 IAALNNNLYAEG

-448 QFGNPMNI
+448 QFGNPMII

-502 EAPQPIKGEDVTVH
+502 EAPQPVKGEDVTVH

-531 SGNLDDPYTSS
+531 SGNLDAPYTSS

-566 QSVTYV
+566 QSVTCV
-572 YTKNIVAA
+572 YTKNIEAA
-580 EPVTVNYVDDT
+580 EP
-591 GKTLAPSETLNGN
+591 
-604 VGDTYNAT
+604 
-612 AKQID
+612 I
-617 GYTLS
+617 
-622 TTPNNATGT
+622 
-631 FNTSSQTVTYVYTQ
+631 
-645 NIVAA
+645 
-650 EPVTVNYVD
+650 
-659 DTGKTLAPA
+659 
-668 ETLNGNVG
+668 
-676 DTYNATAKQIDGY
+676 
-689 TLSTTPNNAPGT
+689 
-701 FNTSSQTVTYV
+701 
-712 YTKNIVAA
+712 
-720 EPVTVNYVDDTGKTL
+720 
-735 APSETLNGNVGDT
+735 
-748 YNATAKQIDGYTLS
+748 
-762 AEPTNATGQFTS
+762 
-774 SAQTVNYIYTKNPAP
+774 
-789 EKGVVEIHYVDENNK
+789 
-804 QLSSATKISGTVGDN
+804 
-819 YTTEPKNIDGYT
+819 
-831 LTTTPDNATG
+831 
-841 TFNTSSQTVTYVYT
+841 
-855 KNIVAAEPVTVNY
+855 TVNY

-886 GDTYKATTK
+886 GDTYKATAK

-935 DKKTTKPSNLK
+935 DKKPTNTTPTKPSNLK

-957 PKTGDSAPWKSA
+957 AKTGDSAPWKSA

>member
-1 MKSSKIIIASL
+1 MKTTKIVIASL
-12 VSLTLVSNPILTFAA
+12 VSLTMVSNPLLTFAA
-27 TNDVIDST
+27 TNDVIDNT

-42 EISSTQ
+42 ETSSTQ
-48 PTIKTTLKAGQTQ
+48 PTIKNTLKAGQTQ

-102 NSSIADMTGIEKLT
+102 NSSITDMTGIEKLT

-124 YNNITTLDLSQNT
+124 SNNITTLDLSKNT
-137 NLTYLA
+137 NLTYLE
-143 CDSNK
+143 CNSNK
-148 LTNLDVTPLTKLT
+148 LTNLDVTPLTKLI

-168 KLTKIDVSQNPLLT
+168 KLTKLDVSQNPLLT

-232 KITALDV
+232 KITELDV

-249 CDTNNI
+249 CDTNNL

-291 CSVNPLTELD
+291 CGINPLTELD
-301 VSTLSKLTTLHCIQ
+301 VSTLSKLTTLECIQ

-321 DLTHNTQLIYFQAE
+321 DLTHNTQLTNFKAE

-341 ELDVTHNTQLYLLDC
+341 DLDVTHNTQLYSLDC
-356 QAAGITELDLS
+356 QGAGITELDLS

-379 TELTKLDVSHNT
+379 TELTKLDVSPNT
-391 KLKSLSC
+391 KLKKLFC
-398 VNAHIQDFSSVGK
+398 ENTHVQDFSSMRN
-411 IPVLNNNLDAEG
+411 IAALNNNLYAEG
-423 QTITMPKETLTN
+423 QTITMPKETLIN

-481 AVTYTFTSENGAIV
+481 AVTYTFTSANGAIV

-526 ADEVL
+526 DDEVL

-622 TTPNNATGT
+622 AEPTNTTGQFTSSAQTVNYIYTKNPAPEKGVVEIHYVDEDNKQLNSTTEISGTIGDNYTTEPKTIEGYTLTTTPGNATGT
-631 FNTSSQTVTYVYTQ
+631 FT
-645 NIVAA
+645 
-650 EPVTVNYVD
+650 
-659 DTGKTLAPA
+659 TG
-668 ETLNGNVG
+668 
-676 DTYNATAKQIDGY
+676 
-689 TLSTTPNNAPGT
+689 
-701 FNTSSQTVTYV
+701 SQTVTYV
-712 YTKNIVAA
+712 YTKNIEAA
-720 EPVTVNYVDDTGKTL
+720 EPITVNYVDANGKTL

-748 YNATAKQIDGYTLS
+748 YKATAKQIDGYTLS

-774 SAQTVNYIYTKNPAP
+774 SAQTVNYIYTKN
-789 EKGVVEIHYVDENNK
+789 
-804 QLSSATKISGTVGDN
+804 T
-819 YTTEPKNIDGYT
+819 
-831 LTTTPDNATG
+831 
-841 TFNTSSQTVTYVYT
+841 NT
-855 KNIVAAEPVTVNY
+855 
-868 VDANGKTLAPSE
+868 
-880 TLNGTI
+880 
-886 GDTYKATTK
+886 
-895 QIDGYTLSA
+895 
-904 EPTNATGQ
+904 
-912 FTNSAQTVNY
+912 
-922 IYTKNTNIDQPLP
+922 DQPLP
-935 DKKTTKPSNLK
+935 TKKPTNTTPTKPSNLK

-957 PKTGDSAPWKSA
+957 PKTGDSTPWKSA

>member
-1 MKSSKIIIASL
+1 MKTTKIVIASL
-12 VSLTLVSNPILTFAA
+12 VSLTMVSNPLLTFAA
-27 TNDVIDST
+27 TNDVIDNT

-42 EISSTQ
+42 ETSSTQ
-48 PTIKTTLKAGQTQ
+48 PTIKNTLKAGQTQ

-102 NSSIADMTGIEKLT
+102 NSSITDMTGIEKLT

-124 YNNITTLDLSQNT
+124 SNNITTLDLSQNT

-168 KLTKIDVSQNPLLT
+168 KLTKLDVSQNPLLT

-217 VTPQTQLTTLDCSFN
+217 VTPQTQLTTLNCSFN
-232 KITALDV
+232 KITELDV

-379 TELTKLDVSHNT
+379 TELTELDVSHNT

-411 IPVLNNNLDAEG
+411 IPALNNNFEAEG

-526 ADEVL
+526 DDEVL

-591 GKTLAPSETLNGN
+591 GKTLS
-604 VGDTYNAT
+604 
-612 AKQID
+612 
-617 GYTLS
+617 
-622 TTPNNATGT
+622 
-631 FNTSSQTVTYVYTQ
+631 
-645 NIVAA
+645 
-650 EPVTVNYVD
+650 
-659 DTGKTLAPA
+659 
-668 ETLNGNVG
+668 
-676 DTYNATAKQIDGY
+676 
-689 TLSTTPNNAPGT
+689 
-701 FNTSSQTVTYV
+701 
-712 YTKNIVAA
+712 
-720 EPVTVNYVDDTGKTL
+720 
-735 APSETLNGNVGDT
+735 PSETLNGNVGDT

-789 EKGVVEIHYVDENNK
+789 EKGVVEIHYVDEDNK
-804 QLSSATKISGTVGDN
+804 QLSSTTEISGTIGDN
-819 YTTEPKNIDGYT
+819 YTTEPKTIEGYT
-831 LTTTPDNATG
+831 LTTTPGNATG
-841 TFNTSSQTVTYVYT
+841 TFTTGSQTVTYVYT
-855 KNIVAAEPVTVNY
+855 KNIEAAEPITVNY

-880 TLNGTI
+880 TLNGNV
-886 GDTYKATTK
+886 GDTYKATAK

-912 FTNSAQTVNY
+912 FTSSAQTVNY
-922 IYTKNTNIDQPLP
+922 IYTKNTNTDQPLP
-935 DKKTTKPSNLK
+935 TKKPTNTTPTKPSNLK

>member
-1 MKSSKIIIASL
+1 MKTSKIIIASL
-12 VSLTLVSNPILTFAA
+12 VSLTMVSNPILTFAA
-27 TNDVIDST
+27 TNDVIDNT

-42 EISSTQ
+42 ETSSTQ
-48 PTIKTTLKAGQTQ
+48 PTIKTTLKVGQTQ

-102 NSSIADMTGIEKLT
+102 YSSIADMTGIEKLT

-124 YNNITTLDLSQNT
+124 SNNITTLDLSKNT
-137 NLTYLA
+137 NLTYLE
-143 CDSNK
+143 CKSNK
-148 LTNLDVTPLTKLT
+148 LTSLDVTPLTKLT

-168 KLTKIDVSQNPLLT
+168 KLTNLDVSQNPLLT

-203 ELDCHLNKKITKLD
+203 ELDCYLNRKITKLD
-217 VTPQTQLTTLDCSFN
+217 VTPLTQLTTLDCSFN
-232 KITALDV
+232 KITELDV

-249 CDTNNI
+249 CDTNNL

-265 LTFLDC
+265 LTSLDC

-285 QLTYFD
+285 QLTYLD
-291 CSVNPLTELD
+291 CGVNPLTELD
-301 VSTLSKLTTLHCIQ
+301 VSTLSKLTTLECIQ

-321 DLTHNTQLIYFQAE
+321 DLTHNTQLTNFKAE

-341 ELDVTHNTQLYLLDC
+341 ELDVTHNPQLYSLDC

-411 IPVLNNNLDAEG
+411 IPALNKNLDAEG

-502 EAPQPIKGEDVTVH
+502 EAPQPIKGEDITVH

-622 TTPNNATGT
+622 
-631 FNTSSQTVTYVYTQ
+631 
-645 NIVAA
+645 
-650 EPVTVNYVD
+650 
-659 DTGKTLAPA
+659 
-668 ETLNGNVG
+668 
-676 DTYNATAKQIDGY
+676 
-689 TLSTTPNNAPGT
+689 
-701 FNTSSQTVTYV
+701 
-712 YTKNIVAA
+712 
-720 EPVTVNYVDDTGKTL
+720 
-735 APSETLNGNVGDT
+735 
-748 YNATAKQIDGYTLS
+748 

-804 QLSSATKISGTVGDN
+804 QLSSATEISGTVGDN
-819 YTTEPKNIDGYT
+819 YTTEPKTIDGYT
-831 LTTTPDNATG
+831 LTTTPDNTTG
-841 TFNTSSQTVTYVYT
+841 TFTTGSQTVTYVYT
-855 KNIVAAEPVTVNY
+855 KNIEAAEPVTVNY

-886 GDTYKATTK
+886 GDTYNATAK

-912 FTNSAQTVNY
+912 FTNSAQTINY

-935 DKKTTKPSNLK
+935 DKKPTNTTPTKPSNLK
-946 TTEVKKASDTL
+946 TTEVKKASDSL
-957 PKTGDSAPWKSA
+957 PKTGDSTPWKSA
-969 LLGVFLS
+969 LLGVLLS

>member
-1 MKSSKIIIASL
+1 MKTTKIVIASL
-12 VSLTLVSNPILTFAA
+12 VSLTMVSNPLLTFAA
-27 TNDVIDST
+27 TNDVIDNT

-42 EISSTQ
+42 ETSSTQ
-48 PTIKTTLKAGQTQ
+48 PTIKNTLKAGQTQ

-76 AAAFEMQATDTI
+76 AAVFEMQATDTI

-102 NSSIADMTGIEKLT
+102 NSSITDMTGIEKLT

-124 YNNITTLDLSQNT
+124 SNNITTLDLSKNT

-379 TELTKLDVSHNT
+379 TELTELDVSHNT

-411 IPVLNNNLDAEG
+411 IPALNNNFEAEG

-531 SGNLDDPYTSS
+531 SGNLDDPYTSN

-604 VGDTYNAT
+604 VGDTYNTT
-612 AKQID
+612 AKQIE

-622 TTPNNATGT
+622 T
-631 FNTSSQTVTYVYTQ
+631 
-645 NIVAA
+645 
-650 EPVTVNYVD
+650 
-659 DTGKTLAPA
+659 
-668 ETLNGNVG
+668 
-676 DTYNATAKQIDGY
+676 
-689 TLSTTPNNAPGT
+689 
-701 FNTSSQTVTYV
+701 
-712 YTKNIVAA
+712 
-720 EPVTVNYVDDTGKTL
+720 
-735 APSETLNGNVGDT
+735 
-748 YNATAKQIDGYTLS
+748 
-762 AEPTNATGQFTS
+762 EPTNVTGQFTS

-804 QLSSATKISGTVGDN
+804 QLSSATEISGTVGDN
-819 YTTEPKNIDGYT
+819 YTTEPKTIDGYT

-855 KNIVAAEPVTVNY
+855 KNIEAAEPVTVNY

-886 GDTYKATTK
+886 GDTYKATAK

-935 DKKTTKPSNLK
+935 DKKPTNTTPTKPSNLK
-946 TTEVKKASDTL
+946 TTEVKKASDSL
-957 PKTGDSAPWKSA
+957 PKTGDSTPWKSA
-969 LLGVFLS
+969 LLGVLLS

>member
-1 MKSSKIIIASL
+1 MKTTKIVIASL

-27 TNDVIDST
+27 TNDVIDNT

-42 EISSTQ
+42 ETSSTQ

-102 NSSIADMTGIEKLT
+102 YSSIADMTGIEKLT

-124 YNNITTLDLSQNT
+124 SNNITTLDLSKNT
-137 NLTYLA
+137 NLTYLE
-143 CDSNK
+143 CNSNK
-148 LTNLDVTPLTKLT
+148 LTSLDVTPLTKLT

-168 KLTKIDVSQNPLLT
+168 KLTNLDVSQNPLLT

-191 TEIDVSHNTQLT
+191 TELDVSHNTQLT

-260 NQNIQ
+260 NQNIE
-265 LTFLDC
+265 LTFLNC

-291 CSVNPLTELD
+291 CGVNDLTELD
-301 VSTLSKLTTLHCIQ
+301 VSTLSKLTTLECIQ

-321 DLTHNTQLIYFQAE
+321 DLTHNTQLTNFKAE

-341 ELDVTHNTQLYLLDC
+341 DLDVTHNTQLYSLDC
-356 QAAGITELDLS
+356 QGAGITELDLS

-379 TELTKLDVSHNT
+379 TELTKLDVSPNT
-391 KLKSLSC
+391 KLKKLFC
-398 VNAHIQDFSSVGK
+398 ENTHVQDFSSMRN
-411 IPVLNNNLDAEG
+411 IAALNNNLYAEG
-423 QTITMPKETLTN
+423 QTITMPKETLIN

-481 AVTYTFTSENGAIV
+481 AVTYTFTSANGAIV

-526 ADEVL
+526 DDEVL

-612 AKQID
+612 AKQIE

-622 TTPNNATGT
+622 T
-631 FNTSSQTVTYVYTQ
+631 
-645 NIVAA
+645 
-650 EPVTVNYVD
+650 
-659 DTGKTLAPA
+659 
-668 ETLNGNVG
+668 
-676 DTYNATAKQIDGY
+676 
-689 TLSTTPNNAPGT
+689 
-701 FNTSSQTVTYV
+701 
-712 YTKNIVAA
+712 
-720 EPVTVNYVDDTGKTL
+720 
-735 APSETLNGNVGDT
+735 
-748 YNATAKQIDGYTLS
+748 
-762 AEPTNATGQFTS
+762 EPTNATGQFTS

-804 QLSSATKISGTVGDN
+804 QLSSATEISGTVGDN
-819 YTTEPKNIDGYT
+819 YTTEPKTIDGYT

-855 KNIVAAEPVTVNY
+855 KNIEAAEPVTVNY

-895 QIDGYTLSA
+895 QIDGYTLST

-912 FTNSAQTVNY
+912 FTSSAQTVNY

-935 DKKTTKPSNLK
+935 DKKPTNTTPTKPSNLK
-946 TTEVKKASDTL
+946 TTEVKKASDSL
-957 PKTGDSAPWKSA
+957 PKTGDSTPWKSA
-969 LLGVFLS
+969 LLGVLLS